1 MNDILKTYKEQ
12 FRENRHMLRR
22 YTAFVL
28 ALAMITTLFVNWQLH
43 GIGISMTAQY
53 QCHEVEHTHTA
64 ACYDKVL
71 ICGYTEGEL
80 ENADE
85 IAAAEAAAG
94 SAQSSA
100 EDEIMPLELEPQ
112 IEFVPHEHTAD
123 CYVEV
128 QTLTCMEEEHT
139 HGDDCFDPEDGT
151 LICEKYEHT
160 HGESCYT
167 TEYELACGL
176 EEGELVEQVVEPTQ
190 TAELVAMAVAEPVAL
205 EPVVNTVEPIYHHH
219 TDACYEKV
227 LTCPLPEH
235 HHTVA
240 CLSDTSADLETPEE
254 WQAANADAVITGE
267 WNKDLLSVAKTQ
279 LGYEQSVKNFEID
292 PADGV
297 TLHYYSRYGQSYG
310 NPYGEWDVMFL
321 SYCLKYAEIPQS
333 AIPQEASVLALRSS
347 MSGMDWLLQEDG
359 SAAQPGDIVIYNKYV
374 TRTVA
379 VDSSAAGAEPDLD
392 DLFNV
397 DTADTSFSMDAAFEN
412 GAELED
418 SDASALAAAPSTAL
432 QDPAAAPSTGTQDT
446 VIAPSTGTQD
456 TVLTP
461 SIVDPEPEQPA
472 EKPVYSAGTAASST
486 AASTPS
492 TVTSASST
500 VSSASG
506 ADTLAPSVGSPA
518 AEPQTT
524 TVTDA
529 LPVETVGIVSEVNED
544 AGTLTVISGDVN
556 GKVDEVTLFNTDVEN
571 VISVAYAQIALSE
584 GDSDSDDD
592 TASDI
597 IEIDPVFSCSVTT
610 VYETASA
617 SAVRPSR
624 SRAARYA
631 APSTYAVT
639 AVSATPV
646 DMGTHITNVSVQ
658 VPNSTDGSGVVTS
671 WKDANGIVRPGQ
683 TVKVQLNYSFNKNEI
698 TKDNRVAT
706 YKLPNGITLLP
717 SVSHSG
723 NITWRDITTGKDVV
737 VGTYNIDGDTVT
749 FTYNEDFADGKAFDG
764 DFEFKAS
771 ASSDSSMEGQTI
783 HFGGTTGSVTIKK
796 EDLISDLSLS
806 KNVQKDASGKELIKY
821 DSTAKT
827 LDIAY
832 EVVAKTTNGTG
843 DTVNLTDFFDTVN
856 SSLPSNATYRQDTI
870 KLIKIAADGT
880 EKDVTTDY
888 QSKLTV
894 GTELKYDALPELK
907 AGEQYVLRYHAT
919 IPVNDDYTYKAIN
932 KVKAEF
938 DGKDSSTSTEVKNTN
953 PRLTKSGNYDASSR
967 IITWTVKINNPY
979 GEDLRGKTF
988 KDFLPAGLEVVD
1000 VVKIQRGYYSDD
1012 IKPVSAADFIKD
1024 GYSYTF
1030 PTDLAHGP
1038 ETESFYTIEIKT
1050 KVPDNTTVGTI
1061 YTNTADF
1068 DGSGASGDVTVTDRS
1083 SYLNKSLSKAEDLET
1098 GKKKL
1103 TWQTS
1108 VSIPTGWDEITLT
1121 DTIHDAEVNGT
1132 EQDGTH
1138 YAVLS
1143 ELKEEIKNN
1152 LHLTLFN
1159 SSDTVTMA
1167 NASDYN
1173 VTFTVTY
1180 YDENNAVVTNDDAHV
1195 TKFSITAK
1203 LADGK
1208 TLDATSMEL
1217 SSYHTVADISNAGI
1231 EEPWRFV
1238 NNAASG
1244 GKTTDASYTYKKPKE
1259 AKLEKLVY
1267 NENNFDAAGSKIS
1280 ELDYDKNNGKIYYEL
1295 TIPTSL
1301 TCKDELTTKDLVIT
1315 DTLPAG
1321 VTFDIS
1327 SVDVGAN
1334 EYKSDGSVLHQT
1346 WFAHTIYGS
1355 NGRLDYEISATKN
1368 FSASKTHI
1376 GVNDTDR
1383 TITFTINKGYNVSAK
1398 PQVFYIR
1405 YSVSV
1410 AEDAS
1415 WDDLRTQNIYRNSAE
1430 WNGDKAETKTTV
1442 KRSYEKLY
1450 KTGTI
1455 VDEGTDAT
1463 GNKLATKKINYSVV
1477 INPTGDNLL
1486 NTSNTLTLTD
1496 TLSFDPSDNTS
1507 ADLDLS
1513 SIHLYGVTLDTTTG
1527 NLVADHTNE
1536 IGHDRFTAIY
1546 DSPNHTMTV
1555 TVPDELA
1562 CVLEYTYQISY
1573 PSSTEVTV
1581 KNHANLIGLE
1591 EKWVDTHVVNYDS
1604 TATVRFSKFDLN
1616 KVDSN
1621 DYLVTLRGAIFQ
1633 LAKWNKTTKTFDEVC
1648 TLKTNASGQINFG
1661 LQDSSATAESFTES
1675 SAQLLCSTL
1684 YRIVETDA
1692 PTGYAP
1698 SKSPIYLLWGA
1709 FSSIKRAD
1717 AFNAAT
1723 GGESYIHD
1731 ASEYDKWLDCNNVT
1745 YLARGDISA
1754 VYVPNTANSITVAKH
1769 WLDTDGKTELAL
1781 DRVNSTYTATVELW
1795 RKGYQSG
1802 GEKPDTKVESVTLDS
1817 SNNWSYSWNDLPLTD
1832 PADSSI
1838 TYKYYVKETACS
1850 GTFKYDL
1857 NNTGITGGT
1866 ILLYNQV
1873 PEDANYELPS
1883 TGGSGTLPYTA
1894 VGGTMMLTA
1903 LAYSFIHRKR
1913 RHEGR
1918 ADD

>member
-1 MNDILKTYKEQ
+1 
-12 FRENRHMLRR
+12 
-22 YTAFVL
+22 
-28 ALAMITTLFVNWQLH
+28 
-43 GIGISMTAQY
+43 MTAQY
-53 QCHEVEHTHTA
+53 QCGEEEHTHTA
-64 ACYDKVL
+64 DCYTKVL
-71 ICGYTEGEL
+71 TCGYEEGEL

-85 IAAAEAAAG
+85 LAAAAATSQPTVEAEPA
-94 SAQSSA
+94 
-100 EDEIMPLELEPQ
+100 PLSLEPQ
-112 IEFVPHEHTAD
+112 IEFVPHEHTDD
-123 CYVEV
+123 CYTEV
-128 QTLTCMEEEHT
+128 QTLTCMEEEHV

-151 LICEKYEHT
+151 LICDKFEHT
-160 HGESCYT
+160 HDENCYT
-167 TEYELACGL
+167 TEYELTCGL

-190 TAELVAMAVAEPVAL
+190 SAELAAMAVAEPVAL
-205 EPVVNTVEPIYHHH
+205 EPTVDTVEPIYHHH
-219 TDACYEKV
+219 TDACYEEV

-240 CLSDTSADLETPEE
+240 CLSDTSADVETPEE
-254 WQAANADAVITGE
+254 WQAANAEAVMTGNWDE
-267 WNKDLLSVAKTQ
+267 DLLSVAKTQ
-279 LGYEQSVKNFEID
+279 LGYEQSEKNFEID

-297 TLHYYSRYGQSYG
+297 TLRYYSRYGQSYG
-310 NPYGEWDVMFL
+310 NAYGEWDVMFL
-321 SYCLKYAEIPQS
+321 AYCLKYAEIPQS

-347 MSGMDWLLQEDG
+347 MSGMDWLLEEDG

-379 VDSSAAGAEPDLD
+379 VDSSADSAEPDLD

-397 DTADTSFSMDAAFEN
+397 DTEFEN
-412 GAELED
+412 SAELEG
-418 SDASALAAAPSTAL
+418 SGVSAQDAAPSA
-432 QDPAAAPSTGTQDT
+432 DDSTGAQDT
-446 VIAPSTGTQD
+446 AATSGTQD

-461 SIVDPEPEQPA
+461 EPVDPQTEQPA
-472 EKPVYSAGTAASST
+472 EKPVDS
-486 AASTPS
+486 
-492 TVTSASST
+492 
-500 VSSASG
+500 
-506 ADTLAPSVGSPA
+506 ADTAAPSVVSPA

-529 LPVETVGIVSEVNED
+529 LPVETVGIVSSVDKD
-544 AGTLTVISGDVN
+544 ADTLTVISGDVD
-556 GKVDEVTLFNTDVEN
+556 GKVAEVTLFNTDVEN
-571 VISVAYAQIALSE
+571 VISVAYAQIELSE

-592 TASDI
+592 ISSDI
-597 IEIDPVFSCSVTT
+597 IETDPVFSCSVTT

-639 AVSATPV
+639 AVSATAV

-683 TVKVQLNYSFNKNEI
+683 TVKVQLNYSFNENEI
-698 TKDNRVAT
+698 TADNRVAT
-706 YKLPNGITLLP
+706 YKLPNGITLLD
-717 SVSHSG
+717 SVSDSG
-723 NITWRDITTGKDVV
+723 NITWRDSTGKDVV
-737 VGTYNIDGDTVT
+737 VGTYNIVGDTVT
-749 FTYNEDFADGKAFDG
+749 FTYNETFADGKAFDG

-771 ASSDSSMEGQTI
+771 ASSDSSMENQKI
-783 HFGGTTGSVTIKK
+783 NFGGTTGSVTIKK

-843 DTVNLTDFFDTVN
+843 TAVDITDFFDTAS
-856 SSLPSNATYRQDTI
+856 SSLGKFQESTVE
-870 KLIKIAADGT
+870 LIKIAADGT
-880 EKDVTTDY
+880 ETNVTATYKAQLNVND
-888 QSKLTV
+888 S
-894 GTELKYDALPELK
+894 ELKYTALPKLE

-938 DGKDSSTSTEVKNTN
+938 DGKDSYTSTEVKNTN

-988 KDFLPAGLEVVD
+988 KDFLPAELEVVGE
-1000 VVKIQRGYYSDD
+1000 VKIQRGYYSDD
-1012 IKPVSAADFIKD
+1012 IKPVSAADFKKD
-1024 GYSYTF
+1024 NYTYTF

-1050 KVPDNTTVGTI
+1050 KVPDNTTVGTT

-1103 TWQTS
+1103 TWKTS
-1108 VSIPTGWDEITLT
+1108 VSIPTGWNKITLT

-1132 EQDGTH
+1132 EQAGTH

-1143 ELKEEIKNN
+1143 ELKDEIKNN

-1159 SSDTVTMA
+1159 STETVTMA
-1167 NASDYN
+1167 NASEHD

-1208 TLDATSMEL
+1208 SLDATSMEL
-1217 SSYHTVADISNAGI
+1217 SNYHTVADISNAGI

-1238 NNAASG
+1238 NTAASG
-1244 GKTTDASYTYKKPKE
+1244 DKTSDASYTYKKPKE

-1280 ELDYDKNNGKIYYEL
+1280 ELDYQKNNGKIYYEL

-1301 TCKDELTTKDLVIT
+1301 TCKDLLTTKDLEIT

-1327 SVDVGAN
+1327 NVITVGALPLN
-1334 EYKSDGSVLHQT
+1334 DDGSVPHQG
-1346 WFAHTIYGS
+1346 WLAQTIYGS
-1355 NGRLDYEISATKN
+1355 DGRAKYEISTTKN

-1376 GVNDTDR
+1376 GATDTDR
-1383 TITFTINKGYNVSAK
+1383 TITFTINKGYNVSNK

-1405 YSVSV
+1405 YWVSV

-1415 WDDLRTQNIYRNSAE
+1415 WDDLRTENKYRNSAE
-1430 WNGDKAETKTTV
+1430 WNGDKAETETTV

-1450 KTGTI
+1450 KTGT
-1455 VDEGTDAT
+1455 VVTEDPDASGKPT
-1463 GNKLATKKINYSVV
+1463 ATKKINYSVV
-1477 INPTGDNLL
+1477 INPTGDKLL
-1486 NTSNTLTLTD
+1486 TTSNTLTLTD
-1496 TLSFDPSDNTS
+1496 TLSFEPSDNTS

-1536 IGHDRFTAIY
+1536 IGHDRFTATY

-1581 KNHANLIGLE
+1581 KNHANLSGLV

-1604 TATVRFSKFDLN
+1604 SATVRFSKFDLN

-1621 DYLVTLRGAIFQ
+1621 DYLVTLPGATFQ
-1633 LAKWNKTTKTFDEVC
+1633 LAKWNSTTKKFEEVRKL
-1648 TLKTNASGQINFG
+1648 TTDAAGQINFG

-1692 PTGYAP
+1692 PTGYAL

-1709 FSSIKRAD
+1709 FSNTKQDD
-1717 AFNAAT
+1717 AFKTAT
-1723 GGESYIHD
+1723 GETCVND
-1731 ASEYDKWLDCNNVT
+1731 SEYNQGIDSSKVT

-1781 DRVNSTYTATVELW
+1781 DKVNSTYTATVELW
-1795 RKGYQSG
+1795 RKSYQYS
-1802 GEKPDTKVESVTLDS
+1802 GEKSDTKVESVTLDS
-1817 SNNWSYSWNDLPLTD
+1817 SNKWSYSWNNLPLTD
-1832 PADSSI
+1832 SADSSI

-1894 VGGTMMLTA
+1894 VGGTMMLSA

-1913 RHEGR
+1913 RREGR

>member
-1 MNDILKTYKEQ
+1 MNDILKTYMER
-12 FRENRHMLRR
+12 FRENRHTLRR

-43 GIGISMTAQY
+43 GVGISMTAQY
-53 QCHEVEHTHTA
+53 QCGEEEHTHTA
-64 ACYDKVL
+64 DCYTKVL
-71 ICGYTEGEL
+71 TCGYEEGEL

-85 IAAAEAAAG
+85 VAAAAATSQPTVEAEPA
-94 SAQSSA
+94 
-100 EDEIMPLELEPQ
+100 PLALEPQ
-112 IEFVPHEHTAD
+112 IEFVPHEHTED
-123 CYVEV
+123 CYTEV
-128 QTLTCMEEEHT
+128 QTLTCMEEEHV

-151 LICEKYEHT
+151 LICEKFEHT
-160 HGESCYT
+160 HDENCYT
-167 TEYELACGL
+167 TEYELTCGL

-190 TAELVAMAVAEPVAL
+190 SAELAAMAVAEPVAL
-205 EPVVNTVEPIYHHH
+205 EPTVDTVEPIYHHH
-219 TDACYEKV
+219 TDACYEEV

-240 CLSDTSADLETPEE
+240 CLSDTSADVETPEE
-254 WQAANADAVITGE
+254 WQAANAEAVMTGNWDE
-267 WNKDLLSVAKTQ
+267 DLLSVAKTQ
-279 LGYEQSVKNFEID
+279 LGYEQSEKNFEID

-321 SYCLKYAEIPQS
+321 AYCLKYAEIPQS

-347 MSGMDWLLQEDG
+347 MSGMDWLLEEDG

-379 VDSSAAGAEPDLD
+379 VDSSADSAEPDLD
-392 DLFNV
+392 DLFSV
-397 DTADTSFSMDAAFEN
+397 DTEFEN
-412 GAELED
+412 SAELEG
-418 SDASALAAAPSTAL
+418 SGVSALDAAPSA
-432 QDPAAAPSTGTQDT
+432 DDSTGAQDT
-446 VIAPSTGTQD
+446 AATSGTQD

-461 SIVDPEPEQPA
+461 EPVDPQTEQPA
-472 EKPVYSAGTAASST
+472 EKPVDSADTAA
-486 AASTPS
+486 PS
-492 TVTSASST
+492 TVTS
-500 VSSASG
+500 VSG
-506 ADTLAPSVGSPA
+506 ADTLAPSVVSPA

-529 LPVETVGIVSEVNED
+529 LPVETVGIVSSVDSD
-544 AGTLTVISGDVN
+544 ADTLTVISGDVD
-556 GKVDEVTLFNTDVEN
+556 GKVAEVTLFNTEVEN
-571 VISVAYAQIALSE
+571 VISVAYAQIELSE

-597 IEIDPVFSCSVTT
+597 IETDPVFSCSVTT

-683 TVKVQLNYSFNKNEI
+683 TVKVQLNYSFNENEI
-698 TKDNRVAT
+698 TADNRVAT
-706 YKLPNGITLLP
+706 YKLPNGITLLD
-717 SVSHSG
+717 SVSDSG
-723 NITWRDITTGKDVV
+723 NITWRDSTGKDVV
-737 VGTYNIDGDTVT
+737 VGTYNIVGDTVT
-749 FTYNEDFADGKAFDG
+749 FTYNETFADGKAFDG

-771 ASSDSSMEGQTI
+771 ASSDSSMENQKI
-783 HFGGTTGSVTIKK
+783 NFGGTTGSVTIKK

-938 DGKDSSTSTEVKNTN
+938 DGKDSYTSTEVKNTN

-988 KDFLPAGLEVVD
+988 KDFLPAELEVVGE
-1000 VVKIQRGYYSDD
+1000 VKIQRGYYSDD
-1012 IKPVSAADFIKD
+1012 IKPVSAADFKKD
-1024 GYSYTF
+1024 NYTYTF

-1050 KVPDNTTVGTI
+1050 KVPDNTTVGTT

-1103 TWQTS
+1103 TWKTS
-1108 VSIPTGWDEITLT
+1108 VSIPTGWNEITLT

-1132 EQDGTH
+1132 EQDDTH

-1143 ELKEEIKNN
+1143 ELKDEIKNN

-1159 SSDTVTMA
+1159 STETVTMA
-1167 NASDYN
+1167 NASEHD

-1217 SSYHTVADISNAGI
+1217 SNYHTVADISNAGI
-1231 EEPWRFV
+1231 EEPWLFV

-1244 GKTTDASYTYKKPKE
+1244 DKTSDASYTYKKPKE

-1267 NENNFDAAGSKIS
+1267 EYGNFNNAGSKIS
-1280 ELDYDKNNGKIYYEL
+1280 ELDYTSNGGKIYYEL

-1301 TCKDELTTKDLVIT
+1301 TCKDPLTTKDLVIT

-1327 SVDVGAN
+1327 SVTVGAN
-1334 EYKSDGSVLHQT
+1334 EYKADGSVNHQA
-1346 WFAHTIYGS
+1346 WFANTIYGS
-1355 NGRLDYEISATKN
+1355 GGRSNYDISATKN

-1376 GVNDTDR
+1376 GATDTDR
-1383 TITFTINKGYNVSAK
+1383 TITFTINSGYNVSDK

-1410 AEDAS
+1410 AEDVS
-1415 WDDLRTQNIYRNSAE
+1415 WDDLRTENKYRNSAE
-1430 WNGDKAETKTTV
+1430 WNGDKAETETTV

-1477 INPTGDNLL
+1477 INPTGDKLL
-1486 NTSNTLTLTD
+1486 TTSNTTLTLTD
-1496 TLSFDPSDNTS
+1496 TLSFEPSDNTS

-1536 IGHDRFTAIY
+1536 IGHDRFTATY

-1621 DYLVTLRGAIFQ
+1621 DYLVTLPGATFQ
-1633 LAKWNKTTKTFDEVC
+1633 LAKYNKTTGKFEEVC
-1648 TLKTNASGQINFG
+1648 TLKTNSSGQINFG
-1661 LQDSSATAESFTES
+1661 LLDSSATAEIPTMS

-1692 PTGYAP
+1692 PTGYAL

-1709 FSSIKRAD
+1709 FSNTKRAD

-1723 GGESYIHD
+1723 GESFIHD
-1731 ASEYDKWLDCNNVT
+1731 ALEYDKWLNCNDVT

-1781 DRVNSTYTATVELW
+1781 NKVNSTYTATVELR
-1795 RKGYQSG
+1795 RKVYQWG
-1802 GEKPDTKVESVTLDS
+1802 NLQPNDELYTTVTLDS
-1817 SNNWSYSWNDLPLTD
+1817 SNNWSYSWNNLPLTD
-1832 PADSSI
+1832 SADSSI
-1838 TYKYYVKETACS
+1838 TYKYYVKEKACS

-1894 VGGTMMLTA
+1894 VGGTMMLSA

>member
-12 FRENRHMLRR
+12 FRENRHTLRR

-43 GIGISMTAQY
+43 GVGISMTAQY
-53 QCHEVEHTHTA
+53 QCGEVEHAHTA
-64 ACYDKVL
+64 DCYDKVL
-71 ICGYTEGEL
+71 ICGYTEGQL

-85 IAAAEAAAG
+85 VAAAEAAAA
-94 SAQSSA
+94 SAAQSSA
-100 EDEIMPLELEPQ
+100 EEEIMPLELEPQ
-112 IEFVPHEHTAD
+112 IEFVPHEHTDD
-123 CYVEV
+123 CYTEV
-128 QTLTCMEEEHT
+128 QTLTCMEEEHV
-139 HGDDCFDPEDGT
+139 HDDDCYDPEDGT
-151 LICEKYEHT
+151 LICEKFEHT
-160 HGESCYT
+160 HDESCYT
-167 TEYELACGL
+167 TEYELTCGL

-205 EPVVNTVEPIYHHH
+205 EPVVDTVEPIYHHH
-219 TDACYEKV
+219 TDACYEEV
-227 LTCPLPEH
+227 LVCPLPEH
-235 HHTVA
+235 HHTVS

-267 WNKDLLSVAKTQ
+267 WNEDLLSVAKTQ
-279 LGYEQSVKNFEID
+279 LGYEQSEKTSRS
-292 PADGV
+292 
-297 TLHYYSRYGQSYG
+297 TLRYYSRYGQSYG
-310 NPYGEWDVMFL
+310 NAYGEWDVMFL
-321 SYCLKYAEIPQS
+321 AYCLKYAEIPQS

-347 MSGMDWLLQEDG
+347 MSGMDWLLEEDG

-379 VDSSAAGAEPDLD
+379 VDSSADSAEPDLD
-392 DLFNV
+392 DLFSV
-397 DTADTSFSMDAAFEN
+397 DTEFEN
-412 GAELED
+412 SAELEG
-418 SDASALAAAPSTAL
+418 SGVSAQDAAPSAS
-432 QDPAAAPSTGTQDT
+432 DSTGAQDT
-446 VIAPSTGTQD
+446 AATSGTQD

-461 SIVDPEPEQPA
+461 EPVDPQTEQPA
-472 EKPVYSAGTAASST
+472 EKPVDSADTAA
-486 AASTPS
+486 PS
-492 TVTSASST
+492 TVTS
-500 VSSASG
+500 VSG
-506 ADTLAPSVGSPA
+506 ADTLAPSVVSPA

-529 LPVETVGIVSEVNED
+529 LPVETVGIVSSVDED
-544 AGTLTVISGDVN
+544 ADTLTVISGDVD
-556 GKVDEVTLFNTDVEN
+556 GKVAEVTLFNTDVEN
-571 VISVAYAQIALSE
+571 VISVAYAQIELSE

-597 IEIDPVFSCSVTT
+597 IETDPVFSCSVTT

-683 TVKVQLNYSFNKNEI
+683 TVKVQLNYSFNENEI
-698 TKDNRVAT
+698 TADNRVAT
-706 YKLPNGITLLP
+706 YKFPNGITLLD
-717 SVSHSG
+717 SVSDSG
-723 NITWRDITTGKDVV
+723 NITWRDSTGKDVV
-737 VGTYNIDGDTVT
+737 VGTYNIVGDTVT
-749 FTYNEDFADGKAFDG
+749 FTYNETFADGKAFDG

-771 ASSDSSMEGQTI
+771 ASSDSSMENQKI
-783 HFGGTTGSVTIKK
+783 NFGGTTGSVTIKK

-938 DGKDSSTSTEVKNTN
+938 DGKDSYTSTEVKNTN

-988 KDFLPAGLEVVD
+988 KDFLPAELEVVGE
-1000 VVKIQRGYYSDD
+1000 VKIQRGYYSDD
-1012 IKPVSAADFIKD
+1012 IKPVSAADFKKD
-1024 GYSYTF
+1024 NYTYTF
-1030 PTDLAHGP
+1030 PTNLAHGP

-1050 KVPDNTTVGTI
+1050 KVPDNTTVGTT

-1103 TWQTS
+1103 TWKTS
-1108 VSIPTGWDEITLT
+1108 VSIPTGWNKITLT

-1143 ELKEEIKNN
+1143 ELKDEIKNN

-1159 SSDTVTMA
+1159 STETVTMA
-1167 NASDYN
+1167 NASEHD

-1208 TLDATSMEL
+1208 TLDATSMVL

-1238 NNAASG
+1238 NTAASG
-1244 GKTTDASYTYKKPKE
+1244 GKTTDADYTYKKPKE

-1267 NENNFDAAGSKIS
+1267 EYGNFNNAGSKIS
-1280 ELDYDKNNGKIYYEL
+1280 ELDYTSNGGKIYYEL

-1301 TCKDELTTKDLVIT
+1301 TCKDPLTTKDLVIT

-1327 SVDVGAN
+1327 SVTVGAN
-1334 EYKSDGSVLHQT
+1334 EYKADGSVNHQA
-1346 WFAHTIYGS
+1346 WFANTIYGS
-1355 NGRLDYEISATKN
+1355 GGRSNYDISATKN

-1376 GVNDTDR
+1376 GATDTDR
-1383 TITFTINKGYNVSAK
+1383 TITFTINSGYNVSDK

-1415 WDDLRTQNIYRNSAE
+1415 WDDLRTENKYRNSAE
-1430 WNGDKAETKTTV
+1430 WNGDKAETETTV

-1455 VDEGTDAT
+1455 VDEGTDTT

-1477 INPTGDNLL
+1477 INPTGDKLL
-1486 NTSNTLTLTD
+1486 TTSNTLTLTD
-1496 TLSFDPSDNTS
+1496 TLSFEPSANTS

-1581 KNHANLIGLE
+1581 KNHANLSGLV

-1604 TATVRFSKFDLN
+1604 SATVRFSKFDLN

-1621 DYLVTLRGAIFQ
+1621 DYLVTLPGATFQ
-1633 LAKWNKTTKTFDEVC
+1633 LAKWNSTTKKFEEVRKL
-1648 TLKTNASGQINFG
+1648 TTDAAGQINFG

-1692 PTGYAP
+1692 PTGYAL

-1709 FSSIKRAD
+1709 FSNTKQDD
-1717 AFNAAT
+1717 AFKTAT
-1723 GGESYIHD
+1723 GETCVND
-1731 ASEYDKWLDCNNVT
+1731 SEYNQGIDSSKVT

-1781 DRVNSTYTATVELW
+1781 DKVNSTYTATVELW
-1795 RKGYQSG
+1795 RKSYQYGSQ
-1802 GEKPDTKVESVTLDS
+1802 KSDDLVKTVTLDN
-1817 SNNWSYSWNDLPLTD
+1817 SNNWSYSWNNLPLTD

-1894 VGGTMMLTA
+1894 VGGTMMLSA

-1913 RHEGR
+1913 RREGR

>member
-12 FRENRHMLRR
+12 FRENRHTLRR

-43 GIGISMTAQY
+43 GVGISMTAQY
-53 QCHEVEHTHTA
+53 QCGEVEHAHTA
-64 ACYDKVL
+64 DCYDKVL
-71 ICGYTEGEL
+71 ICGYTEGQL

-85 IAAAEAAAG
+85 VAAAEAAAA
-94 SAQSSA
+94 SAAQSSA
-100 EDEIMPLELEPQ
+100 EEEIMPLELESQ
-112 IEFVPHEHTAD
+112 IEFVPHEHTDD
-123 CYVEV
+123 CYTEV
-128 QTLTCMEEEHT
+128 QTLTCMEEEHV
-139 HGDDCFDPEDGT
+139 HDDDCYDPEDGT
-151 LICEKYEHT
+151 LICEKFEHT
-160 HGESCYT
+160 HDESCYT
-167 TEYELACGL
+167 TEYELTCGL

-190 TAELVAMAVAEPVAL
+190 SAELVAMAVAEPVAL
-205 EPVVNTVEPIYHHH
+205 EPVVDTVEPIYHHH
-219 TDACYEKV
+219 TDACYEEV
-227 LTCPLPEH
+227 LVCPLPEH
-235 HHTVA
+235 HHTVS

-267 WNKDLLSVAKTQ
+267 WNEDLLSVAKTQ
-279 LGYEQSVKNFEID
+279 LGYEQSEKNFEID

-297 TLHYYSRYGQSYG
+297 TLRYYSRYGQSYG
-310 NPYGEWDVMFL
+310 NAYGEWDVMFL
-321 SYCLKYAEIPQS
+321 AYCLKYAEIPQS

-347 MSGMDWLLQEDG
+347 MSGMDWLLEEDG

-379 VDSSAAGAEPDLD
+379 VDSSADSAEPDLD
-392 DLFNV
+392 DLFSV
-397 DTADTSFSMDAAFEN
+397 DTEFEN
-412 GAELED
+412 SAEPEG
-418 SDASALAAAPSTAL
+418 SGVSALDAAPSA
-432 QDPAAAPSTGTQDT
+432 DDSTGAQDT
-446 VIAPSTGTQD
+446 AATSGTQD

-461 SIVDPEPEQPA
+461 EPVDPQPEQPA
-472 EKPVYSAGTAASST
+472 EKPVDSADTAA
-486 AASTPS
+486 PS
-492 TVTSASST
+492 TVTS
-500 VSSASG
+500 VSG
-506 ADTLAPSVGSPA
+506 ADTLAPSVVSPA

-529 LPVETVGIVSEVNED
+529 LPVETVGIVSSVDKD
-544 AGTLTVISGDVN
+544 ADTLTVISGDVD
-556 GKVDEVTLFNTDVEN
+556 GKVAEVTLFNTDVEN
-571 VISVAYAQIALSE
+571 VISVAYAQIELSE

-592 TASDI
+592 ISSDI
-597 IEIDPVFSCSVTT
+597 IETDPVFSCSVTT

-683 TVKVQLNYSFNKNEI
+683 TVKVQLNYSFNENEI
-698 TKDNRVAT
+698 TADNRVAT
-706 YKLPNGITLLP
+706 YKLPNGITLLD
-717 SVSHSG
+717 SVSDSG
-723 NITWRDITTGKDVV
+723 NITWRDSTGKDVV
-737 VGTYNIDGDTVT
+737 VGTYNIVGDTVT
-749 FTYNEDFADGKAFDG
+749 FTYNETFADGKAFDG

-771 ASSDSSMEGQTI
+771 ASSDSSMENQKI
-783 HFGGTTGSVTIKK
+783 NFGGTTGSVTIKK

-938 DGKDSSTSTEVKNTN
+938 DGKDSSTSKEVKNTE
-953 PRLTKSGNYDASSR
+953 PRLTKSGNYDANSR

-988 KDFLPAGLEVVD
+988 KDFLPAELEVVGE
-1000 VVKIQRGYYSDD
+1000 VKIQRGYYSDD
-1012 IKPVSAADFIKD
+1012 IKPVSAADFKKD
-1024 GYSYTF
+1024 NYTYTF

-1050 KVPDNTTVGTI
+1050 KVPDNTTVGTT

-1103 TWQTS
+1103 TWKTS
-1108 VSIPTGWDEITLT
+1108 VSIPTGWNEITLT

-1132 EQDGTH
+1132 EQDDTH

-1143 ELKEEIKNN
+1143 ELKDEIKNN

-1159 SSDTVTMA
+1159 STETVTMA
-1167 NASDYN
+1167 NASEHD

-1217 SSYHTVADISNAGI
+1217 SNYHTVADISNAGI
-1231 EEPWRFV
+1231 EEPWLFV

-1244 GKTTDASYTYKKPKE
+1244 DKTSDASYTYKKPKE

-1267 NENNFDAAGSKIS
+1267 EYGNFNNAGSKIS
-1280 ELDYDKNNGKIYYEL
+1280 ELDYTSNGGKIYYEL

-1301 TCKDELTTKDLVIT
+1301 TCKDPLTTKDLVIT

-1327 SVDVGAN
+1327 SVTVGAN
-1334 EYKSDGSVLHQT
+1334 EYKADGSVNHQA
-1346 WFAHTIYGS
+1346 WFANTIYGS
-1355 NGRLDYEISATKN
+1355 GGRSNYDISATKN

-1376 GVNDTDR
+1376 GATDTDR
-1383 TITFTINKGYNVSAK
+1383 TITFTINSGYNVSDK

-1410 AEDAS
+1410 AEDVS
-1415 WDDLRTQNIYRNSAE
+1415 WDDLRTENKYRNSAE
-1430 WNGDKAETKTTV
+1430 WNGDKAETETTV

-1477 INPTGDNLL
+1477 INPTGDKLL
-1486 NTSNTLTLTD
+1486 TTSNTTLTLTD
-1496 TLSFDPSDNTS
+1496 TLSFEPSDNTS

-1536 IGHDRFTAIY
+1536 IGHDRFTATY

-1581 KNHANLIGLE
+1581 KNHANLSGLV

-1604 TATVRFSKFDLN
+1604 SATVRFSKFDLN

-1621 DYLVTLRGAIFQ
+1621 DYLVTLPGATFE
-1633 LAKWNKTTKTFDEVC
+1633 LAKWNKTTNTFDVVR
-1648 TLKTNASGQINFG
+1648 TLPTNTSGQINFS
-1661 LQDSSATAESFTES
+1661 LQGSSATAEIITES
-1675 SAQLLCSTL
+1675 SAQLLCNTL

-1692 PTGYAP
+1692 PDGYAI
-1698 SKSPIYLLWGA
+1698 SQSPIYLLWGA
-1709 FSSIKRAD
+1709 FSNTKQDD
-1717 AFNAAT
+1717 AFKTAT
-1723 GGESYIHD
+1723 GETCVND
-1731 ASEYDKWLDCNNVT
+1731 SEYNQGIDSSKVT

-1769 WLDTDGKTELAL
+1769 WLDTDGTTELAL
-1781 DRVNSTYTATVELW
+1781 DKVNSTYTATVELW
-1795 RKGYQSG
+1795 RKGYQYS
-1802 GEKPDTKVESVTLDS
+1802 GEKSDTKVESVTLDS
-1817 SNNWSYSWNDLPLTD
+1817 SNNWSYSWNNLPLTD

-1894 VGGTMMLTA
+1894 VGGTMMLSA

-1913 RHEGR
+1913 RREGR

>member
-12 FRENRHMLRR
+12 FRENRHTLRR

-43 GIGISMTAQY
+43 GVGISMTAQY
-53 QCHEVEHTHTA
+53 QCGEVEHAHTA
-64 ACYDKVL
+64 DCYDKVL
-71 ICGYTEGEL
+71 ICGYTEGQL

-85 IAAAEAAAG
+85 VAAAEAAAA
-94 SAQSSA
+94 SAAQSSA
-100 EDEIMPLELEPQ
+100 EEEIMPLELEPQ
-112 IEFVPHEHTAD
+112 IEFVPHEHTDD
-123 CYVEV
+123 CYTEV
-128 QTLTCMEEEHT
+128 QTLTCMEEEHV
-139 HGDDCFDPEDGT
+139 HDDDCYDPEDGT
-151 LICEKYEHT
+151 LICEKFEHT
-160 HGESCYT
+160 HDESCYT
-167 TEYELACGL
+167 TEYELTCGL

-190 TAELVAMAVAEPVAL
+190 TAELVAMTVAEPVAL
-205 EPVVNTVEPIYHHH
+205 EPVVDTVEPIYHHH
-219 TDACYEKV
+219 TDACYEEV
-227 LTCPLPEH
+227 LVCPLPEH
-235 HHTVA
+235 HHTVS

-267 WNKDLLSVAKTQ
+267 WNEDLLSVAKTQ
-279 LGYEQSVKNFEID
+279 LGYEQSEKNFEID

-297 TLHYYSRYGQSYG
+297 TLRYYSRYGQSYG
-310 NPYGEWDVMFL
+310 NAYGEWDVMFL
-321 SYCLKYAEIPQS
+321 AYCLKYAEIPQS

-347 MSGMDWLLQEDG
+347 MSGMDWLLEEDG

-379 VDSSAAGAEPDLD
+379 VDSSADSAESDLD
-392 DLFNV
+392 DLFSV
-397 DTADTSFSMDAAFEN
+397 DAEFEN
-412 GAELED
+412 SAELED
-418 SDASALAAAPSTAL
+418 SGVSALDAAPSA
-432 QDPAAAPSTGTQDT
+432 DDSTGAQDT
-446 VIAPSTGTQD
+446 VATSGTQD

-461 SIVDPEPEQPA
+461 EPVDPQTEQPA
-472 EKPVYSAGTAASST
+472 EKPVDSADTAA
-486 AASTPS
+486 PS
-492 TVTSASST
+492 TVTS
-500 VSSASG
+500 VSG
-506 ADTLAPSVGSPA
+506 ADTLAPSVVSPA

-529 LPVETVGIVSEVNED
+529 LPVETVGIVSSVDSD
-544 AGTLTVISGDVN
+544 ADTLTVISGDVD
-556 GKVDEVTLFNTDVEN
+556 GKVAEVTLFNTDVEN
-571 VISVAYAQIALSE
+571 VISVAYAQIELSE
-584 GDSDSDDD
+584 GDSDSDD
-592 TASDI
+592 TTSDI

-610 VYETASA
+610 VYDTVSA
-617 SAVRPSR
+617 SAARPSR

-631 APSTYAVT
+631 APSTYAAA
-639 AVSATPV
+639 AVSATAV

-658 VPNSTDGSGVVTS
+658 VPAYTDGSGNVTS

-683 TVKVQLNYSFNKNEI
+683 TVKVQLNYGFLANEI
-698 TKDNRVAT
+698 TSDNRVAT

-723 NITWRDITTGKDVV
+723 NITWHDSTTGKNVI
-737 VGTYNIDGDTVT
+737 VGTYAIDGDTVT
-749 FTYNEDFADGKAFDG
+749 FTYNEEFADGKAFDG

-771 ASSDSSMEGQTI
+771 VSSDSSMENQEI
-783 HFGGTTGSVTIKK
+783 NFGGTTGSVTIKK
-796 EDLISDLSLS
+796 EDLTHDLSLS
-806 KNVQKDASGKELIKY
+806 KNVQKDEAGKELIKF
-821 DSTAKT
+821 DSATKT

-843 DTVNLTDFFDTVN
+843 TTVNITDFFDTVN
-856 SSLPSNATYRQDTI
+856 SSLPSAATYQQSTI
-870 KLIKIAADGT
+870 KLIKVDADGNKT
-880 EKDVTTDY
+880 DVTTDY
-888 QSKLTV
+888 QDKLNV
-894 GTELKYDALPELK
+894 GTELKYDALPKLE
-907 AGEQYVLRYHAT
+907 AGEQYILQYHAT
-919 IPVNDDYTYKAIN
+919 IPVHDDYTYKSIN
-932 KVKAEF
+932 NVKAEF
-938 DGKDSSTSTEVKNTN
+938 DGKDSTVSKEVKNTE
-953 PRLTKSGNYDASSR
+953 PRLTKSGNYDANSR
-967 IITWTVKINNPY
+967 IITWTVTIKNPY

-988 KDFLPAGLEVVD
+988 TDLLPAGLEVVNN
-1000 VVKIQRGYYSDD
+1000 VKIQRGYYSNDLGP
-1012 IKPVSAADFIKD
+1012 ISAEDFKNA
-1024 GYSYTF
+1024 GCSYTF
-1030 PTDLAHGP
+1030 PNDLPHGP
-1038 ETESFYTIEIKT
+1038 ETATFYTIEIQT
-1050 KVPDNTTVGTI
+1050 KVPDGTAVGTT
-1061 YTNTADF
+1061 YKNEAKF
-1068 DGSGASGDVTVTDRS
+1068 DGNSASGDVTVTDRD
-1083 SYLNKSLSKAEDLET
+1083 SYLSKSLYKAEDLET

-1108 VSIPTGWDEITLT
+1108 VSIPTGWNEITLT
-1121 DTIHDAEVNGT
+1121 DTIHDAEVSGA

-1143 ELKEEIKNN
+1143 ELRDEIKAN
-1152 LHLTLFN
+1152 LYLTLFN
-1159 SSDTVTMA
+1159 SSETVTMA
-1167 NASDYN
+1167 NASEHH

-1180 YDENNAVVTNDDAHV
+1180 YDEHGNTITNNDAHV
-1195 TKFSITAK
+1195 AKFTITAN
-1203 LADGK
+1203 LADGQ
-1208 TLDATSMEL
+1208 TLDATSMVL

-1231 EEPWRFV
+1231 EEPWLFV

-1244 GKTTDASYTYKKPKE
+1244 DKTSDASYTYKKPKE

-1267 NENNFDAAGSKIS
+1267 EYGNFNNAGSKIS
-1280 ELDYDKNNGKIYYEL
+1280 ELDYTSNGGKIYYEL

-1301 TCKDELTTKDLVIT
+1301 TCKDPLTTKDLVIT

-1327 SVDVGAN
+1327 SVTVGAN
-1334 EYKSDGSVLHQT
+1334 EYKADGSVNHQA
-1346 WFAHTIYGS
+1346 WFANTIYGS
-1355 NGRLDYEISATKN
+1355 GGRSNYDISATKN

-1376 GVNDTDR
+1376 GATDTDR
-1383 TITFTINKGYNVSAK
+1383 TITFTINKGYNVSNK

-1405 YSVSV
+1405 YWVSV

-1415 WDDLRTQNIYRNSAE
+1415 WDDLRTENKYRNSAE
-1430 WNGDKAETKTTV
+1430 WNGDKAETETTV

-1450 KTGTI
+1450 KTGT
-1455 VDEGTDAT
+1455 VVTEDPDASGKPT
-1463 GNKLATKKINYSVV
+1463 ATKKINYSVV
-1477 INPTGDNLL
+1477 INPTGDKLL
-1486 NTSNTLTLTD
+1486 TTSNTTLTLTD
-1496 TLSFDPSDNTS
+1496 TLSFEPSDNTS

-1536 IGHDRFTAIY
+1536 IGHDRFTATY

-1581 KNHANLIGLE
+1581 KNHANLSGLV

-1604 TATVRFSKFDLN
+1604 SATVRFSKFDLN

-1621 DYLVTLRGAIFQ
+1621 DYLVTLPGATFQ
-1633 LAKWNKTTKTFDEVC
+1633 LAKWNKTAGTFEAVC

-1661 LQDSSATAESFTES
+1661 LLDSSATAEIPTMS

-1692 PTGYAP
+1692 PTGYAL

-1709 FSSIKRAD
+1709 FSNTKRAD
-1717 AFNAAT
+1717 AFKTAT
-1723 GGESYIHD
+1723 GETCVND
-1731 ASEYDKWLDCNNVT
+1731 SEYNQGIDSSKVT

-1781 DRVNSTYTATVELW
+1781 DKVNSTYTATVELW
-1795 RKGYQSG
+1795 RKSYQYGSQ
-1802 GEKPDTKVESVTLDS
+1802 KSDDLVKTVTLDN
-1817 SNNWSYSWNDLPLTD
+1817 SNNWSYSWNNLPLTD
-1832 PADSSI
+1832 SADSSI

-1894 VGGTMMLTA
+1894 VGGTMMLSA

-1913 RHEGR
+1913 RREGR

>member
-1 MNDILKTYKEQ
+1 MNDILKTYMER
-12 FRENRHMLRR
+12 FRENRHTLRR

-43 GIGISMTAQY
+43 GVGISMTAQY
-53 QCHEVEHTHTA
+53 QCGEEEHTHTA
-64 ACYDKVL
+64 DCYTKVL
-71 ICGYTEGEL
+71 TCGYEEGEL

-85 IAAAEAAAG
+85 VAAAAATSQPTIEEEPA
-94 SAQSSA
+94 
-100 EDEIMPLELEPQ
+100 PLSLEPQ
-112 IEFVPHEHTAD
+112 IEFVPHEHTED
-123 CYVEV
+123 CYTEV
-128 QTLTCMEEEHT
+128 QTLTCMEEEHV
-139 HGDDCFDPEDGT
+139 HDDDCFDPEDGS
-151 LICEKYEHT
+151 LICDKFEHT
-160 HGESCYT
+160 HDESCYT
-167 TEYELACGL
+167 TEYELTCGL

-190 TAELVAMAVAEPVAL
+190 SAALAAMAVAEPVAL
-205 EPVVNTVEPIYHHH
+205 EPMVNTVEPIYHHH
-219 TDACYEKV
+219 TDACYEEV

-254 WQAANADAVITGE
+254 WQAANAEAVMTGNWAE
-267 WNKDLLSVAKTQ
+267 DLVSVAKTQ
-279 LGYEQSVKNFEID
+279 LGYEQSEKNFEID

-297 TLHYYSRYGQSYG
+297 TLRYYSRYGQSYG

-321 SYCLKYAEIPQS
+321 SYCLKYAGIPQS

-347 MSGMDWLLQEDG
+347 MSDMDWLLDGEDG
-359 SAAQPGDIVIYNKYV
+359 SAADVGDIVIYNKYV

-379 VDSSAAGAEPDLD
+379 VDSSADGAADGLD
-392 DLFNV
+392 DLF
-397 DTADTSFSMDAAFEN
+397 SMDAEGEN
-412 GAELED
+412 GVELEE
-418 SDASALAAAPSTAL
+418 SGAAALDSV
-432 QDPAAAPSTGTQDT
+432 PAAEDT
-446 VIAPSTGTQD
+446 TTID
-456 TVLTP
+456 TPDLP
-461 SIVDPEPEQPA
+461 D
-472 EKPVYSAGTAASST
+472 TA
-486 AASTPS
+486 
-492 TVTSASST
+492 
-500 VSSASG
+500 
-506 ADTLAPSVGSPA
+506 APSVGSPA
-518 AEPQTT
+518 VEPQTT

-529 LPVETVGIVSEVNED
+529 QPVETVGIVSSVDSD
-544 AGTLTVISGDVN
+544 AGTLTVISGDVD
-556 GKVDEVTLFNTDVEN
+556 GKVAEVALYDADVEN
-571 VISVAYAQIALSE
+571 VISVAYAQMALSE
-584 GDSDSDDD
+584 GD

-597 IEIDPVFSCSVTT
+597 TEIDPVFSCSVTT
-610 VYETASA
+610 VYGTVSA
-617 SAVRPSR
+617 SAMRPAPSYV
-624 SRAARYA
+624 ARYA
-631 APSTYAVT
+631 APSMYAVA

-646 DMGTHITNVSVQ
+646 DMGEHITNVIVQ
-658 VPNSTDGSGVVTS
+658 IPASTNGSGVVTS

-683 TVKVQLNYSFNKNEI
+683 TVKVQLSYGFAANKI

-723 NITWRDITTGKDVV
+723 NITWHDRTTGRKVV
-737 VGTYNIDGDTVT
+737 VGTYKIDADTVT
-749 FTYNEDFADGKAFDG
+749 FTYNKDFADGKAFDG
-764 DFEFKAS
+764 DFEFQAS
-771 ASSDSSMEGQTI
+771 ASSDSSMEGKEI
-783 HFGGTTGSVTIKK
+783 NFGGTNGSVTIKK
-796 EDLISDLSLS
+796 EDLTHDLSLS
-806 KNVQKDASGKELIKY
+806 KNVQKDKNGKELIKY
-821 DSTAKT
+821 DSETKT

-843 DTVNLTDFFDTVN
+843 TTVDLTDFFDTA
-856 SSLPSNATYRQDTI
+856 SASLGKFQEDTVT
-870 KLIKIAADGT
+870 LIKVAADGT
-880 EKDVTTDY
+880 ETDVTETY
-888 QSKLTV
+888 KAQLTV
-894 GTELKYDALPELK
+894 NNSELKYSALPKLE
-907 AGEQYVLRYHAT
+907 ASEQYVLRYHAT

-938 DGKDSSTSTEVKNTN
+938 DGKDSSTSKEVKNTE
-953 PRLTKSGNYDASSR
+953 PRLTKSGNYDANSR
-967 IITWTVKINNPY
+967 IITWTVTIKNPY
-979 GEDLRGKTF
+979 GEDLRGKKFT
-988 KDFLPAGLEVVD
+988 DLLPAGLEVANNVE
-1000 VVKIQRGYYSDD
+1000 ITRGYWSDD
-1012 IKPVSAADFIKD
+1012 IKPVSAEDFKKA
-1024 GYSYTF
+1024 GCSYTF
-1030 PTDLAHGP
+1030 PTDKS
-1038 ETESFYTIEIKT
+1038 ETAAFYTIKIQT
-1050 KVPDNTTVGTI
+1050 KVPDGTAVGTT

-1068 DGSGASGDVTVTDRS
+1068 DGNSASGEVTVTDRS
-1083 SYLNKSLSKAEDLET
+1083 SYLSKSLSTAEDLET

-1108 VSIPTGWDEITLT
+1108 VSIPTGWNKITLT
-1121 DTIHDAEVNGT
+1121 DTIHDAEVEGI

-1143 ELKEEIKNN
+1143 ELRDEIKAN
-1152 LHLTLFN
+1152 LYLTLFN
-1159 SSDTVTMA
+1159 SSETVTMA
-1167 NASDYN
+1167 NASEHH

-1180 YDENNAVVTNDDAHV
+1180 YDEHGNTITNNDAHV
-1195 TKFSITAK
+1195 AKFTITAN
-1203 LADGK
+1203 LADGQ
-1208 TLDATSMEL
+1208 TLDATSMVL

-1231 EEPWRFV
+1231 EEPWLFV

-1244 GKTTDASYTYKKPKE
+1244 DKTSDASYTYKKPKE

-1267 NENNFDAAGSKIS
+1267 EYGNFNNAGSKIS
-1280 ELDYDKNNGKIYYEL
+1280 ELDYTSNGGKIYYEL

-1301 TCKDELTTKDLVIT
+1301 TCKDPLTTKDLVIT

-1327 SVDVGAN
+1327 SVTVGAN
-1334 EYKSDGSVLHQT
+1334 EYKADGSVNHQA
-1346 WFAHTIYGS
+1346 WFANTIYGS
-1355 NGRLDYEISATKN
+1355 GGRSNYDISATKN

-1376 GVNDTDR
+1376 GATDTDR
-1383 TITFTINKGYNVSAK
+1383 TITFTINSGYNVSDK

-1415 WDDLRTQNIYRNSAE
+1415 WDDLRTENKYRNSAE
-1430 WNGDKAETKTTV
+1430 WNGDKAETETTV

-1450 KTGTI
+1450 KTGT
-1455 VDEGTDAT
+1455 VVTEDPDASGKPT
-1463 GNKLATKKINYSVV
+1463 ATKKINYSVV
-1477 INPTGDNLL
+1477 INPTGDKLL
-1486 NTSNTLTLTD
+1486 TTSNTLTLTD
-1496 TLSFDPSDNTS
+1496 TLSFEPSDNTS

-1536 IGHDRFTAIY
+1536 IGHDRFTATY

-1581 KNHANLIGLE
+1581 KNHANLSGLV

-1604 TATVRFSKFDLN
+1604 SATVRFSKFDLN

-1621 DYLVTLRGAIFQ
+1621 DYLVTLPGATFQ
-1633 LAKWNKTTKTFDEVC
+1633 LAKWDTSTNAFKEVC
-1648 TLKTNASGQINFG
+1648 KLTTDNSGQIHFS
-1661 LQDSSATAESFTES
+1661 LATAESHDTS

-1684 YRIVETDA
+1684 YRIVETKQPD
-1692 PTGYAP
+1692 GYAL
-1698 SKSPIYLLWGA
+1698 SQSPIYLLWGA
-1709 FSSIKRAD
+1709 QPNTTADD
-1717 AFNAAT
+1717 AFKAAT
-1723 GGESYIHD
+1723 GGTTWVNDPDYYRGFGSG
-1731 ASEYDKWLDCNNVT
+1731 NVT
-1745 YLARGDISA
+1745 YLARGESSA

-1781 DRVNSTYTATVELW
+1781 DKVNSTYTATVELW
-1795 RKGYQSG
+1795 RKGGSQTS
-1802 GEKPDTKVESVTLDS
+1802 DTKVDTFTLDS
-1817 SNNWSYSWNDLPLTD
+1817 SNNWSHSWKDLPLVD
-1832 PADSSI
+1832 PNNSSI

-1873 PEDANYELPS
+1873 PEDDGYELPS
-1883 TGGSGTLPYTA
+1883 TGGTGTLPYTA
-1894 VGGTMMLTA
+1894 VGGTMMLSA

>member
-1 MNDILKTYKEQ
+1 MNDILKTYMER
-12 FRENRHMLRR
+12 FRENRHTLRR

-43 GIGISMTAQY
+43 GVGISMTAQY
-53 QCHEVEHTHTA
+53 QCGEEEHTHTA
-64 ACYDKVL
+64 DCYTKVL
-71 ICGYTEGEL
+71 TCGYEEGEL

-85 IAAAEAAAG
+85 VAAAAATSQPTIEEEPA
-94 SAQSSA
+94 
-100 EDEIMPLELEPQ
+100 PLSLEPQ
-112 IEFVPHEHTAD
+112 IEFVPHEHTED
-123 CYVEV
+123 CYTEV
-128 QTLTCMEEEHT
+128 QTLTCMEEEHV
-139 HGDDCFDPEDGT
+139 HDDDCFDPEDGS
-151 LICEKYEHT
+151 LICDKFEHT
-160 HGESCYT
+160 HDESCYT
-167 TEYELACGL
+167 TEYELTCGL

-190 TAELVAMAVAEPVAL
+190 SAALAAMAVAEPVAL
-205 EPVVNTVEPIYHHH
+205 EPMVNTVEPIYHHH
-219 TDACYEKV
+219 TDACYEEV

-254 WQAANADAVITGE
+254 WQAANAEAVMTGNWAE
-267 WNKDLLSVAKTQ
+267 DLVSVAKTQ
-279 LGYEQSVKNFEID
+279 LGYEQSEKNFEID

-297 TLHYYSRYGQSYG
+297 TLRYYSRYGQSYG

-321 SYCLKYAEIPQS
+321 SYCLKYAGIPQS

-347 MSGMDWLLQEDG
+347 MSDMDWLLDGEDG
-359 SAAQPGDIVIYNKYV
+359 SAADVGDIVIYNKYV

-379 VDSSAAGAEPDLD
+379 VDSSADGAADDLD
-392 DLFNV
+392 DQ
-397 DTADTSFSMDAAFEN
+397 FSMDAEGEN
-412 GAELED
+412 GAELKE
-418 SDASALAAAPSTAL
+418 SGAAALDTAT
-432 QDPAAAPSTGTQDT
+432 AAEDMTTLDT
-446 VIAPSTGTQD
+446 PDLPDIPD
-456 TVLTP
+456 TAN
-461 SIVDPEPEQPA
+461 PEQPA
-472 EKPVYSAGTAASST
+472 AKPVDS
-486 AASTPS
+486 
-492 TVTSASST
+492 
-500 VSSASG
+500 
-506 ADTLAPSVGSPA
+506 ADTSAPSVGSPA
-518 AEPQTT
+518 VEPQTT

-529 LPVETVGIVSEVNED
+529 QPVETVGIVSSVDSD
-544 AGTLTVISGDVN
+544 AGTLTVISGDVD
-556 GKVDEVTLFNTDVEN
+556 GKVAEVALYDADVEN
-571 VISVAYAQIALSE
+571 VISVAYAQMALSE
-584 GDSDSDDD
+584 GD

-597 IEIDPVFSCSVTT
+597 TEIDPVFSCSVTT
-610 VYETASA
+610 VYGTVSA
-617 SAVRPSR
+617 SAMRPAPSYV
-624 SRAARYA
+624 ARYA
-631 APSTYAVT
+631 APSMYAVA

-646 DMGTHITNVSVQ
+646 DMGEHITNVIVQ
-658 VPNSTDGSGVVTS
+658 IPASTNGSGVVTS

-683 TVKVQLNYSFNKNEI
+683 TVKVQLSYGFAANKI

-723 NITWRDITTGKDVV
+723 NITWHDRTTGRKVV
-737 VGTYNIDGDTVT
+737 VGTYKIDADTVT
-749 FTYNEDFADGKAFDG
+749 FTYNKDFADGKAFDG
-764 DFEFKAS
+764 DFEFQAS
-771 ASSDSSMEGQTI
+771 ASSDSSMEGKEI
-783 HFGGTTGSVTIKK
+783 NFGGTNGSVTIKK
-796 EDLISDLSLS
+796 EDLTHDLSLS
-806 KNVQKDASGKELIKY
+806 KNVQKDKNGKELIKY
-821 DSTAKT
+821 DSETKT

-843 DTVNLTDFFDTVN
+843 TTVDLTDFFDTA
-856 SSLPSNATYRQDTI
+856 SASLGKFQEDTVT
-870 KLIKIAADGT
+870 LIKVAADGT
-880 EKDVTTDY
+880 ETDVTETY
-888 QSKLTV
+888 KAQLTV
-894 GTELKYDALPELK
+894 NNSELKYSALPKLE
-907 AGEQYVLRYHAT
+907 ASEQYVLRYHAT

-938 DGKDSSTSTEVKNTN
+938 DGKDSSTSKEVKNTE
-953 PRLTKSGNYDASSR
+953 PRLTKSGNYDANSR
-967 IITWTVKINNPY
+967 IITWTVTIKNPY
-979 GEDLRGKTF
+979 GEDLRGKKFT
-988 KDFLPAGLEVVD
+988 DLLPAGLEVANNVE
-1000 VVKIQRGYYSDD
+1000 ITRGYWSDD
-1012 IKPVSAADFIKD
+1012 IKPVSAEDFKKA
-1024 GYSYTF
+1024 GCSYTF
-1030 PTDLAHGP
+1030 PTDKS
-1038 ETESFYTIEIKT
+1038 ETAAFYTIKIQT
-1050 KVPDNTTVGTI
+1050 KVPDGTAVGTT

-1068 DGSGASGDVTVTDRS
+1068 DGNSASGEVTVTDRS
-1083 SYLNKSLSKAEDLET
+1083 SYLSKSLSTAEDLET

-1108 VSIPTGWDEITLT
+1108 VSIPTGWNKITLT
-1121 DTIHDAEVNGT
+1121 DTIHDAEVEGI

-1143 ELKEEIKNN
+1143 ELRDEIKAN
-1152 LHLTLFN
+1152 LYLTLFN
-1159 SSDTVTMA
+1159 SSETVTMA
-1167 NASDYN
+1167 NASEHH

-1180 YDENNAVVTNDDAHV
+1180 YDEHGNTITNNDAHV
-1195 TKFSITAK
+1195 AKFTITAN
-1203 LADGK
+1203 LADGQ
-1208 TLDATSMEL
+1208 TLDATSMVL

-1231 EEPWRFV
+1231 EEPWLFV

-1244 GKTTDASYTYKKPKE
+1244 DKTSDASYTYKKPKE

-1267 NENNFDAAGSKIS
+1267 EYGNFNNAGSKIS
-1280 ELDYDKNNGKIYYEL
+1280 ELDYTSNGGKIYYEL

-1301 TCKDELTTKDLVIT
+1301 TCKDPLTTKDLVIT

-1327 SVDVGAN
+1327 SVTVGAN
-1334 EYKSDGSVLHQT
+1334 EYKADGSVNHQA
-1346 WFAHTIYGS
+1346 WFANTIYGS
-1355 NGRLDYEISATKN
+1355 GGRSNYDISATKN

-1376 GVNDTDR
+1376 GATDTDR
-1383 TITFTINKGYNVSAK
+1383 TITFTINSGYNVSDK

-1415 WDDLRTQNIYRNSAE
+1415 WDDLRTENKYRNSAE
-1430 WNGDKAETKTTV
+1430 WNGDKAETETTV

-1450 KTGTI
+1450 KTGT
-1455 VDEGTDAT
+1455 VVTEDPDASGKPT
-1463 GNKLATKKINYSVV
+1463 ATKKINYSVV
-1477 INPTGDNLL
+1477 INPTGDKLL
-1486 NTSNTLTLTD
+1486 TTSNTLTLTD
-1496 TLSFDPSDNTS
+1496 TLSFEPSDNTS

-1536 IGHDRFTAIY
+1536 IGHDRFTATY

-1581 KNHANLIGLE
+1581 KNHANLSGLV

-1604 TATVRFSKFDLN
+1604 SATVRFSKFDLN

-1621 DYLVTLRGAIFQ
+1621 DYLVTLPGATFQ
-1633 LAKWNKTTKTFDEVC
+1633 LAKWDTSTNAFKEVC
-1648 TLKTNASGQINFG
+1648 KLTTDNSGQIHFS
-1661 LQDSSATAESFTES
+1661 LATAESHDTS

-1684 YRIVETDA
+1684 YRIVETKQPD
-1692 PTGYAP
+1692 GYAL
-1698 SKSPIYLLWGA
+1698 SQSPIYLLWGA
-1709 FSSIKRAD
+1709 QPNTTADD
-1717 AFNAAT
+1717 AFKAAT
-1723 GGESYIHD
+1723 GGTTWVNDPDYYRGFGSG
-1731 ASEYDKWLDCNNVT
+1731 NVT
-1745 YLARGDISA
+1745 YLARGESSA

-1781 DRVNSTYTATVELW
+1781 DKVNSTYTATVELW
-1795 RKGYQSG
+1795 RKGGSQTS
-1802 GEKPDTKVESVTLDS
+1802 DTKVDTFTLDS
-1817 SNNWSYSWNDLPLTD
+1817 SNNWSHSWKDLPLVD
-1832 PADSSI
+1832 PNNSSI

-1873 PEDANYELPS
+1873 PEDDGYELPS
-1883 TGGSGTLPYTA
+1883 TGGAGTLPYTA
-1894 VGGTMMLTA
+1894 VGGTMMLSA

>member
-1 MNDILKTYKEQ
+1 M
-12 FRENRHMLRR
+12 
-22 YTAFVL
+22 
-28 ALAMITTLFVNWQLH
+28 
-43 GIGISMTAQY
+43 
-53 QCHEVEHTHTA
+53 EHAHTA
-64 ACYDKVL
+64 DCYDKVL
-71 ICGYTEGEL
+71 ICGYTEGQL

-85 IAAAEAAAG
+85 VAAAEAAAA
-94 SAQSSA
+94 SAAQSSA
-100 EDEIMPLELEPQ
+100 EEEIMPLELEPQ
-112 IEFVPHEHTAD
+112 IEFVPHEHTDD
-123 CYVEV
+123 CYTEV
-128 QTLTCMEEEHT
+128 QTLTCMEEEHV
-139 HGDDCFDPEDGT
+139 HDDDCYDPEDGT
-151 LICEKYEHT
+151 LICEKFEHT
-160 HGESCYT
+160 HDESCYT
-167 TEYELACGL
+167 TEYELTCGL

-190 TAELVAMAVAEPVAL
+190 SAELVAMAVAEPVAL
-205 EPVVNTVEPIYHHH
+205 EPVVDTVEPIYHHH
-219 TDACYEKV
+219 TDACYEEV
-227 LTCPLPEH
+227 LVCPLPEH
-235 HHTVA
+235 HHTVS

-267 WNKDLLSVAKTQ
+267 WNEDLLSVAKTQ
-279 LGYEQSVKNFEID
+279 LGYEQSEKNFEID

-297 TLHYYSRYGQSYG
+297 TLRYYSRYGQSYG
-310 NPYGEWDVMFL
+310 NAYGEWDVMFL
-321 SYCLKYAEIPQS
+321 AYCLKYAEIPQS

-347 MSGMDWLLQEDG
+347 MSGMDWLLEEDG

-379 VDSSAAGAEPDLD
+379 VDSSADSAEPDLD
-392 DLFNV
+392 DLFSV
-397 DTADTSFSMDAAFEN
+397 DTEFEN
-412 GAELED
+412 SAEPEG
-418 SDASALAAAPSTAL
+418 SGVSALDAAPSA
-432 QDPAAAPSTGTQDT
+432 DDSTGAQDT
-446 VIAPSTGTQD
+446 AATSGTQD

-461 SIVDPEPEQPA
+461 EPVDPQPEQPA
-472 EKPVYSAGTAASST
+472 EKPVDSADTAA
-486 AASTPS
+486 PS
-492 TVTSASST
+492 TVTS
-500 VSSASG
+500 VSG
-506 ADTLAPSVGSPA
+506 ADTLAPSVVSPA

-529 LPVETVGIVSEVNED
+529 LPVETVGIVSSVDKD
-544 AGTLTVISGDVN
+544 ADTLTVISGDVD
-556 GKVDEVTLFNTDVEN
+556 GKVAEVTLFNTDVEN
-571 VISVAYAQIALSE
+571 VISVAYAQIELSE

-597 IEIDPVFSCSVTT
+597 IETDPVFSCSVTT

-683 TVKVQLNYSFNKNEI
+683 TVKVQLNYSFNENEI
-698 TKDNRVAT
+698 TADNRVAT
-706 YKLPNGITLLP
+706 YKLPNGITLLD
-717 SVSHSG
+717 SVSDSG
-723 NITWRDITTGKDVV
+723 NITWRDSTGKDVV
-737 VGTYNIDGDTVT
+737 VGTYNIVGDTVT
-749 FTYNEDFADGKAFDG
+749 FTYNETFADGKAFDG

-771 ASSDSSMEGQTI
+771 ASSDSSMENQKI
-783 HFGGTTGSVTIKK
+783 NFGGTTGSVTIKK

-938 DGKDSSTSTEVKNTN
+938 DGKDSSTSKEVKNTE
-953 PRLTKSGNYDASSR
+953 PRLTKSGNYDANSR
-967 IITWTVKINNPY
+967 IITWTVTIKNPY
-979 GEDLRGKTF
+979 GEDLRGKKFT
-988 KDFLPAGLEVVD
+988 DLLPAGLEVVNN
-1000 VVKIQRGYYSDD
+1000 VEITRGYWSDD
-1012 IKPVSAADFIKD
+1012 IKPVSAEDFKKA
-1024 GYSYTF
+1024 GCSYTF
-1030 PTDLAHGP
+1030 PTDKS
-1038 ETESFYTIEIKT
+1038 ETAAFYTIKIQT
-1050 KVPDNTTVGTI
+1050 KVPDGTAVGTT

-1068 DGSGASGDVTVTDRS
+1068 DGNSASGEVTVTDRS
-1083 SYLNKSLSKAEDLET
+1083 SYLSKSLSTAEDLET

-1108 VSIPTGWDEITLT
+1108 VSIPTGWNKITLT
-1121 DTIHDAEVNGT
+1121 DTIHDAEVEGI

-1143 ELKEEIKNN
+1143 ELRDEIKAN
-1152 LHLTLFN
+1152 LYLTLFN
-1159 SSDTVTMA
+1159 SSETVTMA
-1167 NASDYN
+1167 NASEHH

-1180 YDENNAVVTNDDAHV
+1180 YDEHGNTITNNDAHV
-1195 TKFSITAK
+1195 AKFTITAN
-1203 LADGK
+1203 LADGQ
-1208 TLDATSMEL
+1208 TLDATSMVL

-1231 EEPWRFV
+1231 EEPWLFV

-1244 GKTTDASYTYKKPKE
+1244 DKTSDASYTYKKPKE

-1267 NENNFDAAGSKIS
+1267 EYGNFNNAGSKIS
-1280 ELDYDKNNGKIYYEL
+1280 ELDYTSNGGKIYYEL

-1301 TCKDELTTKDLVIT
+1301 TCKDPLTTKDLVIT

-1327 SVDVGAN
+1327 SVTVGAN
-1334 EYKSDGSVLHQT
+1334 EYKADGSVNHQA
-1346 WFAHTIYGS
+1346 WFANTIYGS
-1355 NGRLDYEISATKN
+1355 GGRSNYDISATKN

-1376 GVNDTDR
+1376 GATDTDR
-1383 TITFTINKGYNVSAK
+1383 TITFTINKGYNVSNK

-1415 WDDLRTQNIYRNSAE
+1415 WDDLRTQNTYRNSAE
-1430 WNGDKAETKTTV
+1430 WNGDKAETETTV

-1477 INPTGDNLL
+1477 INPTGDKLL
-1486 NTSNTLTLTD
+1486 TTSNTTLTLTD
-1496 TLSFDPSDNTS
+1496 TLSFEPSDKTS

-1581 KNHANLIGLE
+1581 KNHANLTGLV

-1604 TATVRFSKFDLN
+1604 SATVRFSKFDLN

-1621 DYLVTLRGAIFQ
+1621 DYLVTLPGATFE
-1633 LAKWNKTTKTFDEVC
+1633 LAKWNKTTKTFDEGR
-1648 TLKTNASGQINFG
+1648 TLKTNTSGQINFS
-1661 LQDSSATAESFTES
+1661 LQGSSATAEIITES
-1675 SAQLLCSTL
+1675 SAQLLCNTL

-1692 PTGYAP
+1692 PTGYAL

-1709 FSSIKRAD
+1709 FSNTTRAE

-1723 GGESYIHD
+1723 GESYIHD

-1781 DRVNSTYTATVELW
+1781 DKVNSTYTATVKLW
-1795 RKGYQSG
+1795 RKSYQYGSQKSD
-1802 GEKPDTKVESVTLDS
+1802 ELVKTVTLDN
-1817 SNNWSYSWNDLPLTD
+1817 SNNWSYSWNNLPLTD
-1832 PADSSI
+1832 SADSSI

-1913 RHEGR
+1913 RREGR

>member
-1 MNDILKTYKEQ
+1 MNDILKTYMER
-12 FRENRHMLRR
+12 FREDRHTLRR

-43 GIGISMTAQY
+43 GVGISMTAQY
-53 QCHEVEHTHTA
+53 QCGEEEHTHTA
-64 ACYDKVL
+64 DCYTKVL
-71 ICGYTEGEL
+71 TCGYEEGEL

-85 IAAAEAAAG
+85 VAAAAATSQPTVEA
-94 SAQSSA
+94 
-100 EDEIMPLELEPQ
+100 EPMPLSLEPQ
-112 IEFVPHEHTAD
+112 IEFVPHEHTED
-123 CYVEV
+123 CYTEV
-128 QTLTCMEEEHT
+128 QTLTCMEEEHV
-139 HGDDCFDPEDGT
+139 HDDDCFDPEDGS
-151 LICEKYEHT
+151 LICDKFEHT
-160 HGESCYT
+160 HDESCYT
-167 TEYELACGL
+167 TEYELTCGL

-190 TAELVAMAVAEPVAL
+190 SAELAAMAVAEPVAL
-205 EPVVNTVEPIYHHH
+205 EPTVDTVEPIYHHH
-219 TDACYEKV
+219 TDACYEEV

-254 WQAANADAVITGE
+254 WQAANAEAVMTGNWAE
-267 WNKDLLSVAKTQ
+267 DLVSVAQTQ
-279 LGYEQSVKNFEID
+279 LGYEQSEKNFEID

-297 TLHYYSRYGQSYG
+297 TLRYYSRYGQSYG

-321 SYCLKYAEIPQS
+321 SYCLKYAGIPQS

-347 MSGMDWLLQEDG
+347 MSDMDWLLDGEDG
-359 SAAQPGDIVIYNKYV
+359 SAADVGDIVIYNKYV

-379 VDSSAAGAEPDLD
+379 VDSSADGAADGLD
-392 DLFNV
+392 DLF
-397 DTADTSFSMDAAFEN
+397 SMDAEGEN
-412 GAELED
+412 GVELEE
-418 SDASALAAAPSTAL
+418 SGAAALDTA
-432 QDPAAAPSTGTQDT
+432 PAAEDT
-446 VIAPSTGTQD
+446 TTLD
-456 TVLTP
+456 TPDLPDTAN
-461 SIVDPEPEQPA
+461 PEQPA
-472 EKPVYSAGTAASST
+472 AKPVDS
-486 AASTPS
+486 
-492 TVTSASST
+492 
-500 VSSASG
+500 
-506 ADTLAPSVGSPA
+506 ADTAAPSVGSPA
-518 AEPQTT
+518 VEPQTT

-529 LPVETVGIVSEVNED
+529 QPVETVGIVSSVDSD
-544 AGTLTVISGDVN
+544 AGTLTVISGDVD
-556 GKVDEVTLFNTDVEN
+556 GKVAEVALYDADVEN
-571 VISVAYAQIALSE
+571 VISVAYAQMALSE
-584 GDSDSDDD
+584 GDA
-592 TASDI
+592 ASDI
-597 IEIDPVFSCSVTT
+597 TEIDPVFSCSVTT
-610 VYETASA
+610 VYGTVSA
-617 SAVRPSR
+617 SAMRPAPSYV
-624 SRAARYA
+624 ARYA
-631 APSTYAVT
+631 APSMYAVA
-639 AVSATPV
+639 AVSATSV
-646 DMGTHITNVSVQ
+646 DMGEHITNVIVQ
-658 VPNSTDGSGVVTS
+658 IPASTNGSGVVTS

-683 TVKVQLNYSFNKNEI
+683 TVKVQLSYGFDANKI
-698 TKDNRVAT
+698 TKDNCVAT

-723 NITWRDITTGKDVV
+723 NITWHDRTTGQKVV
-737 VGTYNIDGDTVT
+737 VGTYKIDGDTVT

-764 DFEFKAS
+764 DFEFQAS
-771 ASSDSSMEGQTI
+771 ASSDSSMEGKEI
-783 HFGGTTGSVTIKK
+783 NFGGTNGSVTIKK
-796 EDLISDLSLS
+796 EDLTHDLSLS
-806 KNVQKDASGKELIKY
+806 KNVQKDENGKELIKY

-938 DGKDSSTSTEVKNTN
+938 DGKDSSTSKEVKNTE
-953 PRLTKSGNYDASSR
+953 PRLTKSGNYDANSR
-967 IITWTVKINNPY
+967 IITWTVTIKNPY
-979 GEDLRGKTF
+979 GEDLRGKKFT
-988 KDFLPAGLEVVD
+988 DLLPAGLEVVNN
-1000 VVKIQRGYYSDD
+1000 VEITRGYWSDD
-1012 IKPVSAADFIKD
+1012 IKPVSAEDFKKA
-1024 GYSYTF
+1024 GCSYTF
-1030 PTDLAHGP
+1030 PTDKS
-1038 ETESFYTIEIKT
+1038 ETAAFYTIKIQT
-1050 KVPDNTTVGTI
+1050 KVPDGTAVGTT

-1068 DGSGASGDVTVTDRS
+1068 DGNSASGEVTVTDRS
-1083 SYLNKSLSKAEDLET
+1083 SYLSKSLSTAEDLET

-1108 VSIPTGWDEITLT
+1108 VSIPTGWNKITLT
-1121 DTIHDAEVNGT
+1121 DTIHDAEVEGI

-1143 ELKEEIKNN
+1143 ELRDEIKAN
-1152 LHLTLFN
+1152 LYLTLFN
-1159 SSDTVTMA
+1159 SSETVTMA
-1167 NASDYN
+1167 NASEHH

-1180 YDENNAVVTNDDAHV
+1180 YDEHGNTITNNDAHV
-1195 TKFSITAK
+1195 AKFTITAN
-1203 LADGK
+1203 LADGQ
-1208 TLDATSMEL
+1208 TLDATSMVL

-1231 EEPWRFV
+1231 EEPWLFV

-1244 GKTTDASYTYKKPKE
+1244 DKTSDASYTYKKPKE

-1267 NENNFDAAGSKIS
+1267 EYGNFNNAGSKIS
-1280 ELDYDKNNGKIYYEL
+1280 ELDYTSNGGKIYYEL

-1301 TCKDELTTKDLVIT
+1301 TCKDPLTTKDLVIT

-1327 SVDVGAN
+1327 SVTVGAN
-1334 EYKSDGSVLHQT
+1334 EYKADGSVNHQA
-1346 WFAHTIYGS
+1346 WFANTIYGS
-1355 NGRLDYEISATKN
+1355 GGRSNYDISATKN

-1376 GVNDTDR
+1376 GATDTDR
-1383 TITFTINKGYNVSAK
+1383 TITFTINSGYNVSDK

-1415 WDDLRTQNIYRNSAE
+1415 WDDLRTENKYRNSAE
-1430 WNGDKAETKTTV
+1430 WNGDKAETETTV

-1450 KTGTI
+1450 KTGT
-1455 VDEGTDAT
+1455 VVTEDPDASGKPT
-1463 GNKLATKKINYSVV
+1463 ATKKINYSVV
-1477 INPTGDNLL
+1477 INPTGDKLL
-1486 NTSNTLTLTD
+1486 TTSNTLTLTD
-1496 TLSFDPSDNTS
+1496 TLSFEPSDNTS

-1536 IGHDRFTAIY
+1536 IGHDRFTATY

-1581 KNHANLIGLE
+1581 KNHANLSGLV

-1604 TATVRFSKFDLN
+1604 SATVRFSKFDLN

-1621 DYLVTLRGAIFQ
+1621 DYLVTLPGATFQ
-1633 LAKWNKTTKTFDEVC
+1633 LAKWDTSTNAFKEVC
-1648 TLKTNASGQINFG
+1648 KLTTDNSGQIHFS
-1661 LQDSSATAESFTES
+1661 LATAESHDTS

-1684 YRIVETDA
+1684 YRIVETKQPD
-1692 PTGYAP
+1692 GYAL
-1698 SKSPIYLLWGA
+1698 SQSPIYLLWGA
-1709 FSSIKRAD
+1709 QPNTTADD
-1717 AFNAAT
+1717 AFKAAT
-1723 GGESYIHD
+1723 GGTTWVNDPDYYRGFGSG
-1731 ASEYDKWLDCNNVT
+1731 NVT
-1745 YLARGDISA
+1745 YLARGESSA

-1781 DRVNSTYTATVELW
+1781 DKVNSTYTATVELW
-1795 RKGYQSG
+1795 RKGGSQTS
-1802 GEKPDTKVESVTLDS
+1802 DTKVDTFTLDS
-1817 SNNWSYSWNDLPLTD
+1817 SNNWSHSWKDLPLVD
-1832 PADSSI
+1832 PNNSSI

-1873 PEDANYELPS
+1873 PEDDGYELPS
-1883 TGGSGTLPYTA
+1883 TGGTGTLPYTA
-1894 VGGTMMLTA
+1894 VGGTMMLSA

-1913 RHEGR
+1913 RREGR

>member
-1 MNDILKTYKEQ
+1 M
-12 FRENRHMLRR
+12 
-22 YTAFVL
+22 
-28 ALAMITTLFVNWQLH
+28 
-43 GIGISMTAQY
+43 
-53 QCHEVEHTHTA
+53 
-64 ACYDKVL
+64 
-71 ICGYTEGEL
+71 
-80 ENADE
+80 
-85 IAAAEAAAG
+85 
-94 SAQSSA
+94 
-100 EDEIMPLELEPQ
+100 
-112 IEFVPHEHTAD
+112 PHEHTDD
-123 CYVEV
+123 CYTEV
-128 QTLTCMEEEHT
+128 QTLTCMEEEHV
-139 HGDDCFDPEDGT
+139 HDDDCYDPEDGS
-151 LICEKYEHT
+151 LICEKFEHT
-160 HGESCYT
+160 HDESCYT
-167 TEYELACGL
+167 TEYELTCGL

-205 EPVVNTVEPIYHHH
+205 EPVVDTVEPIYHHH
-219 TDACYEKV
+219 TDACYEEV
-227 LTCPLPEH
+227 LVCPLPEH
-235 HHTVA
+235 HHTVS

-267 WNKDLLSVAKTQ
+267 WNEDLLSVAKTQ
-279 LGYEQSVKNFEID
+279 LGYEQSEKNFEID

-297 TLHYYSRYGQSYG
+297 TLRYYSRYGQSYG
-310 NPYGEWDVMFL
+310 NAYGEWDVMFL
-321 SYCLKYAEIPQS
+321 AYCLKYAEIPQS

-347 MSGMDWLLQEDG
+347 MSGMDWLLEEDG

-379 VDSSAAGAEPDLD
+379 VDSSADSAEPDLD
-392 DLFNV
+392 DQFSV
-397 DTADTSFSMDAAFEN
+397 DTEFEN
-412 GAELED
+412 SAELED
-418 SDASALAAAPSTAL
+418 SGVSALDAAPSA
-432 QDPAAAPSTGTQDT
+432 DDSTGAQDT
-446 VIAPSTGTQD
+446 AATSGTQD

-461 SIVDPEPEQPA
+461 EPVDPQPEQPA
-472 EKPVYSAGTAASST
+472 EKPVDSADTAA
-486 AASTPS
+486 PS
-492 TVTSASST
+492 TVTS
-500 VSSASG
+500 VSG
-506 ADTLAPSVGSPA
+506 ADTLAPSVVSPA

-529 LPVETVGIVSEVNED
+529 LPVETVGIVSSVDED
-544 AGTLTVISGDVN
+544 ADTLTVISGDVD
-556 GKVDEVTLFNTDVEN
+556 GKVAEVTLFNTDVEN
-571 VISVAYAQIALSE
+571 VISVAYAQIELSE

-592 TASDI
+592 ISSDI
-597 IEIDPVFSCSVTT
+597 IETDPVFSCSVTT

-683 TVKVQLNYSFNKNEI
+683 TVKVQLNYSFNENEI
-698 TKDNRVAT
+698 TADNRVAT
-706 YKLPNGITLLP
+706 YKLPNGITLLD
-717 SVSHSG
+717 SVSDSG
-723 NITWRDITTGKDVV
+723 NITWRDSTGKDVV
-737 VGTYNIDGDTVT
+737 VGTYNIVGDTVT
-749 FTYNEDFADGKAFDG
+749 FTYNETFADGKAFDG

-771 ASSDSSMEGQTI
+771 ASSDSSMENQKI
-783 HFGGTTGSVTIKK
+783 NFGGTTGSVTIKK

-938 DGKDSSTSTEVKNTN
+938 DGKDSSTSKEVKNTE
-953 PRLTKSGNYDASSR
+953 PRLTKSGNYDANSR
-967 IITWTVKINNPY
+967 IITWTVTIKNPY
-979 GEDLRGKTF
+979 GEDLRGKKFT
-988 KDFLPAGLEVVD
+988 DLLPAGLEVVNN
-1000 VVKIQRGYYSDD
+1000 VEITRGYWSDD
-1012 IKPVSAADFIKD
+1012 IKPVSAEDFKKA
-1024 GYSYTF
+1024 GCSYTF
-1030 PTDLAHGP
+1030 PTDKS
-1038 ETESFYTIEIKT
+1038 ETAAFYTIKIQT
-1050 KVPDNTTVGTI
+1050 KVPDGTAVGTT

-1068 DGSGASGDVTVTDRS
+1068 DGNSASGEVTVTDRS
-1083 SYLNKSLSKAEDLET
+1083 SYLSKSLSTAEDLET

-1108 VSIPTGWDEITLT
+1108 VSIPTGWNKITLT
-1121 DTIHDAEVNGT
+1121 DTIHDAEVEGI

-1143 ELKEEIKNN
+1143 ELRDEIKAN
-1152 LHLTLFN
+1152 LYLTLFN
-1159 SSDTVTMA
+1159 SSETVTMA
-1167 NASDYN
+1167 NASEHH

-1180 YDENNAVVTNDDAHV
+1180 YDEHGNTITNNDAHV
-1195 TKFSITAK
+1195 AKFTITAN
-1203 LADGK
+1203 LADGQ
-1208 TLDATSMEL
+1208 TLDATSMVL

-1231 EEPWRFV
+1231 EEPWLFV

-1244 GKTTDASYTYKKPKE
+1244 DKTSDASYTYKKPKE

-1267 NENNFDAAGSKIS
+1267 EYGNFNNAGSKIS
-1280 ELDYDKNNGKIYYEL
+1280 ELDYTSNGGKIYYEL

-1301 TCKDELTTKDLVIT
+1301 TCKDPLTTKDLVIT

-1327 SVDVGAN
+1327 SVTVGAN
-1334 EYKSDGSVLHQT
+1334 EYKADGSVNHQA
-1346 WFAHTIYGS
+1346 WFANTIYGS
-1355 NGRLDYEISATKN
+1355 GGRSNYDISATKN

-1376 GVNDTDR
+1376 GATDTDR
-1383 TITFTINKGYNVSAK
+1383 TITFTINSGYNVSDK

-1405 YSVSV
+1405 YLVSV

-1415 WDDLRTQNIYRNSAE
+1415 WDDLRTENKYRNSAE
-1430 WNGDKAETKTTV
+1430 WNGDKAETETTV

-1450 KTGTI
+1450 KTGT
-1455 VDEGTDAT
+1455 VVTEDPDASGKPT
-1463 GNKLATKKINYSVV
+1463 ATKKINYSVV
-1477 INPTGDNLL
+1477 INPTGDKLL
-1486 NTSNTLTLTD
+1486 TTSNTLTLTD
-1496 TLSFDPSDNTS
+1496 TLSFEPSDNTS

-1536 IGHDRFTAIY
+1536 IGHDRFTATY

-1581 KNHANLIGLE
+1581 KNHANLSGLV

-1604 TATVRFSKFDLN
+1604 SATVRFSKFDLN

-1621 DYLVTLRGAIFQ
+1621 DYLVTLPGATFQ
-1633 LAKWNKTTKTFDEVC
+1633 LAKWNKTAGTFEEVC

-1692 PTGYAP
+1692 PTGYAL

-1709 FSSIKRAD
+1709 FSNTKQDD
-1717 AFNAAT
+1717 AFKTAT
-1723 GGESYIHD
+1723 GETCVND
-1731 ASEYDKWLDCNNVT
+1731 SEYNQGIDSSKVT

-1781 DRVNSTYTATVELW
+1781 DKVNSTYTATVELW
-1795 RKGYQSG
+1795 RKGYQYS
-1802 GEKPDTKVESVTLDS
+1802 GEKSDTKVESVTLDS
-1817 SNNWSYSWNDLPLTD
+1817 SNKWSYSWNNLPLTD

-1894 VGGTMMLTA
+1894 VGGTMMLSA

-1913 RHEGR
+1913 RREGR

>member
-1 MNDILKTYKEQ
+1 MNDILKTYMER
-12 FRENRHMLRR
+12 FRENRHTLRR

-43 GIGISMTAQY
+43 GVGISMTAQY
-53 QCHEVEHTHTA
+53 QCGEEEHTHTA
-64 ACYDKVL
+64 DCYTKVL
-71 ICGYTEGEL
+71 TCGYEEGEL

-85 IAAAEAAAG
+85 VAAAAATSQPTIEEEPA
-94 SAQSSA
+94 
-100 EDEIMPLELEPQ
+100 PLSLEPQ
-112 IEFVPHEHTAD
+112 IEFVPHEHTED
-123 CYVEV
+123 CYTEV
-128 QTLTCMEEEHT
+128 QTLTCMEEEHV
-139 HGDDCFDPEDGT
+139 HDDDCFDPEDGS
-151 LICEKYEHT
+151 LICDKFEHT
-160 HGESCYT
+160 HDESCYT
-167 TEYELACGL
+167 TEYELTCGL

-190 TAELVAMAVAEPVAL
+190 SAALAAMAVAEPVAL
-205 EPVVNTVEPIYHHH
+205 APMVDTVEPIYHHH
-219 TDACYEKV
+219 TDACYEEV

-254 WQAANADAVITGE
+254 WQAANAEAVMTGNWAE
-267 WNKDLLSVAKTQ
+267 DLVSVAQTQ
-279 LGYEQSVKNFEID
+279 LGYEQSEKNFEID

-297 TLHYYSRYGQSYG
+297 TLRYYSRYGQSYG

-321 SYCLKYAEIPQS
+321 SYCLKYAGIPQS

-347 MSGMDWLLQEDG
+347 MSDMDWLLDGEDG
-359 SAAQPGDIVIYNKYV
+359 SAADVGDIVIYNKYV

-379 VDSSAAGAEPDLD
+379 VDSSADGAADGLD
-392 DLFNV
+392 DQ
-397 DTADTSFSMDAAFEN
+397 FSMDAEGEN
-412 GAELED
+412 GVALET
-418 SDASALAAAPSTAL
+418 SGAAALDTA
-432 QDPAAAPSTGTQDT
+432 PAAEDMTPLDT
-446 VIAPSTGTQD
+446 PDLPDIPD
-456 TVLTP
+456 TAN
-461 SIVDPEPEQPA
+461 PEQPA
-472 EKPVYSAGTAASST
+472 EKPVDSTGTTASE
-486 AASTPS
+486 
-492 TVTSASST
+492 TS
-500 VSSASG
+500 
-506 ADTLAPSVGSPA
+506 APSVVSPA

-529 LPVETVGIVSEVNED
+529 QPVETVGIVSSVDSD
-544 AGTLTVISGDVN
+544 ADTLTVISGDVD
-556 GKVDEVTLFNTDVEN
+556 GKVAEVALYDADVEN
-571 VISVAYAQIALSE
+571 VISVAYAQMALSE
-584 GDSDSDDD
+584 GD

-597 IEIDPVFSCSVTT
+597 TEIDPVFSCSVTT

-683 TVKVQLNYSFNKNEI
+683 TVKVQLNYSFNENEI
-698 TKDNRVAT
+698 TADNRVAT
-706 YKLPNGITLLP
+706 YKLPNGITLLD
-717 SVSHSG
+717 SVSDSG
-723 NITWRDITTGKDVV
+723 NITWRDSTGKDVV
-737 VGTYNIDGDTVT
+737 VGTYNIVGDTVT
-749 FTYNEDFADGKAFDG
+749 FTYNETFADGKAFDG

-771 ASSDSSMEGQTI
+771 ASSDSSMENQKI
-783 HFGGTTGSVTIKK
+783 NFGGTTGSVTIKK

-938 DGKDSSTSTEVKNTN
+938 DGKDSSTSKEVKNTE
-953 PRLTKSGNYDASSR
+953 PRLTKSGNYDANSR
-967 IITWTVKINNPY
+967 IITWTVTIKNPY
-979 GEDLRGKTF
+979 GEDLRGKKFT
-988 KDFLPAGLEVVD
+988 DLLPAGLEVVNN
-1000 VVKIQRGYYSDD
+1000 VEITRGYWSDD
-1012 IKPVSAADFIKD
+1012 IKPVSAEDFKKA
-1024 GYSYTF
+1024 GCSYTF
-1030 PTDLAHGP
+1030 PTDKS
-1038 ETESFYTIEIKT
+1038 ETAAFYTIKIQT
-1050 KVPDNTTVGTI
+1050 KVPDGTAVGTT

-1068 DGSGASGDVTVTDRS
+1068 DGNSASGEVTVTDRS
-1083 SYLNKSLSKAEDLET
+1083 SYLSKSLSTAEDLET

-1108 VSIPTGWDEITLT
+1108 VSIPTGWNKITLT
-1121 DTIHDAEVNGT
+1121 DTIHDAEVEGI

-1143 ELKEEIKNN
+1143 ELRDEIKAN
-1152 LHLTLFN
+1152 LYLTLFN
-1159 SSDTVTMA
+1159 SSETVTMA
-1167 NASDYN
+1167 NASEHH

-1180 YDENNAVVTNDDAHV
+1180 YDEHGNTITNNDAHV
-1195 TKFSITAK
+1195 AKFTITAN
-1203 LADGK
+1203 LADGQ
-1208 TLDATSMEL
+1208 TLDATSMVL

-1231 EEPWRFV
+1231 EEPWLFV

-1244 GKTTDASYTYKKPKE
+1244 DKTSDASYTYKKPKE

-1267 NENNFDAAGSKIS
+1267 EYGNFNNAGSKIS
-1280 ELDYDKNNGKIYYEL
+1280 ELDYTSNGGKIYYEL

-1301 TCKDELTTKDLVIT
+1301 TCKDPLTTKDLVIT

-1327 SVDVGAN
+1327 SVTVGAN
-1334 EYKSDGSVLHQT
+1334 EYKADGSVNHQA
-1346 WFAHTIYGS
+1346 WFANTIYGS
-1355 NGRLDYEISATKN
+1355 GGRSNYDISATKN

-1376 GVNDTDR
+1376 GATDTDR
-1383 TITFTINKGYNVSAK
+1383 TITFTINSGYNVSDK

-1415 WDDLRTQNIYRNSAE
+1415 WDDLRTENKYRNSAE
-1430 WNGDKAETKTTV
+1430 WNGDKAETETTV

-1450 KTGTI
+1450 KTGAVVTE
-1455 VDEGTDAT
+1455 DPDASGKPT
-1463 GNKLATKKINYSVV
+1463 ATKKINYSVV
-1477 INPTGDNLL
+1477 INPTGDKLL
-1486 NTSNTLTLTD
+1486 TTSNTLTLTD
-1496 TLSFDPSDNTS
+1496 TLSFEPSDNTS

-1536 IGHDRFTAIY
+1536 IGHDRFTATY

-1581 KNHANLIGLE
+1581 KNHANLSGLV

-1604 TATVRFSKFDLN
+1604 SATVRFSKFDLN

-1621 DYLVTLRGAIFQ
+1621 DYLVTLPGATFQ
-1633 LAKWNKTTKTFDEVC
+1633 LAKWNKTTGTFEEVC
-1648 TLKTNASGQINFG
+1648 TLKTNSSGQINFG
-1661 LQDSSATAESFTES
+1661 LLDSSATAETTDTS

-1692 PTGYAP
+1692 PTGYAL

-1709 FSSIKRAD
+1709 FSNTKRAD

-1723 GGESYIHD
+1723 GESSIHD

-1769 WLDTDGKTELAL
+1769 WLDTDGTTELAL
-1781 DRVNSTYTATVELW
+1781 DKVNSTYTATVELR
-1795 RKGYQSG
+1795 RKSYQYGSQ
-1802 GEKPDTKVESVTLDS
+1802 KSDDLVKTVTLDN
-1817 SNNWSYSWNDLPLTD
+1817 SNNWSYSWNNLPLTD

-1894 VGGTMMLTA
+1894 VGGTMMLSA

>member
-12 FRENRHMLRR
+12 FRENRHTLRR

-43 GIGISMTAQY
+43 GVGISMTAQY
-53 QCHEVEHTHTA
+53 QCGEVEHAHTA
-64 ACYDKVL
+64 DCYDKVL
-71 ICGYTEGEL
+71 ICGYTEGQL

-85 IAAAEAAAG
+85 VAAAEAAAA
-94 SAQSSA
+94 SAAQSSA
-100 EDEIMPLELEPQ
+100 EEEIMPLELEPQ
-112 IEFVPHEHTAD
+112 IEFVPHEHTDD
-123 CYVEV
+123 CYTEV
-128 QTLTCMEEEHT
+128 QTLTCMEEEHV
-139 HGDDCFDPEDGT
+139 HDDDCYDPEDGT
-151 LICEKYEHT
+151 LICEKFEHT
-160 HGESCYT
+160 HDESCYT
-167 TEYELACGL
+167 TEYELTCGL

-190 TAELVAMAVAEPVAL
+190 SAELVAMAVAEPVAL
-205 EPVVNTVEPIYHHH
+205 EPVVDTVEPIYHHH
-219 TDACYEKV
+219 TDACYEEV
-227 LTCPLPEH
+227 LVCPLPEH
-235 HHTVA
+235 HHTVS

-267 WNKDLLSVAKTQ
+267 WNEDLLSVAKTQ
-279 LGYEQSVKNFEID
+279 LGYEQSEKNFEID

-297 TLHYYSRYGQSYG
+297 TLRYYSRYGQSYG
-310 NPYGEWDVMFL
+310 NAYGEWDVMFL
-321 SYCLKYAEIPQS
+321 AYCLKYAEIPQS

-347 MSGMDWLLQEDG
+347 MSGMDWLLEEDG

-379 VDSSAAGAEPDLD
+379 VDSSADSAEPDLD
-392 DLFNV
+392 DLFSV
-397 DTADTSFSMDAAFEN
+397 DTEFEN
-412 GAELED
+412 SAELEG
-418 SDASALAAAPSTAL
+418 SGVSAQDAAPSA
-432 QDPAAAPSTGTQDT
+432 DDSTGAQDT
-446 VIAPSTGTQD
+446 AATSGTQD

-461 SIVDPEPEQPA
+461 EPVDPQTEQPA
-472 EKPVYSAGTAASST
+472 EKPVDSADTAA
-486 AASTPS
+486 PS
-492 TVTSASST
+492 TVTS
-500 VSSASG
+500 VSG
-506 ADTLAPSVGSPA
+506 ADTLAPSVVSPA

-529 LPVETVGIVSEVNED
+529 LPVETVGIVSSVDKD
-544 AGTLTVISGDVN
+544 ADTLTVISGDVD
-556 GKVDEVTLFNTDVEN
+556 GKVAEVTLFNTDVEN
-571 VISVAYAQIALSE
+571 VISVAYAQIELSE

-597 IEIDPVFSCSVTT
+597 IETDPVFSCSVTT

-683 TVKVQLNYSFNKNEI
+683 TVKVQLNYSFNENEI
-698 TKDNRVAT
+698 TADNRVAT
-706 YKLPNGITLLP
+706 YKLPNGITLLD
-717 SVSHSG
+717 SVSDSG
-723 NITWRDITTGKDVV
+723 NITWRDSTGKDVV
-737 VGTYNIDGDTVT
+737 VGTYNIVGDTVT
-749 FTYNEDFADGKAFDG
+749 FTYNETFADGKAFDG

-771 ASSDSSMEGQTI
+771 ASSDSSMENQKI
-783 HFGGTTGSVTIKK
+783 NFGGTTGSVTIKK

-806 KNVQKDASGKELIKY
+806 KNVQKDASGKELIKF
-821 DSTAKT
+821 DPATKT

-843 DTVNLTDFFDTVN
+843 TTVDITDFFDTASACPGKFQEN
-856 SSLPSNATYRQDTI
+856 TI
-870 KLIKIAADGT
+870 QLIKVAADGSET
-880 EKDVTTDY
+880 DVTEIY
-888 QSKLTV
+888 KSQLNVNGS
-894 GTELKYDALPELK
+894 ELKYTALPELA

-919 IPVNDDYTYKAIN
+919 IQVHDDYTYQSIN

-938 DGKDSSTSTEVKNTN
+938 DGKDSSTSKEVKNTE
-953 PRLTKSGNYDASSR
+953 PRLTKSGNYDANSR
-967 IITWTVKINNPY
+967 IITWTVTIKNPY
-979 GEDLRGKTF
+979 GEDLRGKKFT
-988 KDFLPAGLEVVD
+988 DLLPAGLEVVNN
-1000 VVKIQRGYYSDD
+1000 VEITRGHWSDD
-1012 IKPVSAADFIKD
+1012 IKPVSAEDFKKA

-1030 PTDLAHGP
+1030 PTDKS
-1038 ETESFYTIEIKT
+1038 ETAAFYTIKIQT
-1050 KVPDNTTVGTI
+1050 KVPDGTAVGTT

-1108 VSIPTGWDEITLT
+1108 VSIPTGWNEITLT

-1159 SSDTVTMA
+1159 SSETVTMA
-1167 NASDYN
+1167 NASTHH
-1173 VTFTVTY
+1173 VKFTVTY
-1180 YDENNAVVTNDDAHV
+1180 YDESGNSTTDNDAHV

-1217 SSYHTVADISNAGI
+1217 SNYHTVADISNAGI
-1231 EEPWRFV
+1231 EEPWLFV

-1244 GKTTDASYTYKKPKE
+1244 DKTSDASYTYKKPKE

-1280 ELDYDKNNGKIYYEL
+1280 ELDYKKNNGKIYYEL

-1301 TCKDELTTKDLVIT
+1301 TSKDDLATKDLVIT

-1355 NGRLDYEISATKN
+1355 NGRSNYDISATKN

-1383 TITFTINKGYNVSAK
+1383 TITFTINKGYNVSDK

-1415 WDDLRTQNIYRNSAE
+1415 WDDLRTQNTYRNSAE
-1430 WNGDKAETKTTV
+1430 WNGDKAETETTV

-1477 INPTGDNLL
+1477 INPTGDKLL
-1486 NTSNTLTLTD
+1486 TTSNTLTLTD
-1496 TLSFDPSDNTS
+1496 TLSFDPSANTS

-1513 SIHLYGVTLDTTTG
+1513 SIHLYGVTLDAATG

-1581 KNHANLIGLE
+1581 KNHANLTGLE

-1621 DYLVTLRGAIFQ
+1621 DYLVTLPGATFE
-1633 LAKWNKTTKTFDEVC
+1633 LAKWNITNKTFDKVC
-1648 TLKTNASGQINFG
+1648 DLTTNSSGQINFG

-1692 PTGYAP
+1692 PTGYAL

-1709 FSSIKRAD
+1709 FSNTKRAD

-1723 GGESYIHD
+1723 GESFIHD

-1781 DRVNSTYTATVELW
+1781 DKVNSTYTATVELW
-1795 RKGYQSG
+1795 RKGYQHG
-1802 GEKPDTKVESVTLDS
+1802 GQKSDDLVETVTLDS
-1817 SNNWSYSWNDLPLTD
+1817 SNNWSYSWNNLPLTD
-1832 PADSSI
+1832 PTDSSI

-1883 TGGSGTLPYTA
+1883 TGGFGTLPYTA

-1913 RHEGR
+1913 RREGR

>member
-1 MNDILKTYKEQ
+1 MNDILKTYMER
-12 FRENRHMLRR
+12 FRENRHTLRR
-22 YTAFVL
+22 YTAFML

-43 GIGISMTAQY
+43 GVGISMTAQY
-53 QCHEVEHTHTA
+53 QCGEEEHTHTA
-64 ACYDKVL
+64 DCYTKVL
-71 ICGYTEGEL
+71 TCGYEEGEL

-85 IAAAEAAAG
+85 VAAAAAAT
-94 SAQSSA
+94 SQPTVEA
-100 EDEIMPLELEPQ
+100 EPAPLSLEPQ
-112 IEFVPHEHTAD
+112 IEFVPHEHTDD
-123 CYVEV
+123 CYTEV
-128 QTLTCMEEEHT
+128 QTLTCMEEEHV
-139 HGDDCFDPEDGT
+139 HDDDCFDPEDGS
-151 LICEKYEHT
+151 LICDKFEHT
-160 HGESCYT
+160 HDESCYT
-167 TEYELACGL
+167 TEYELTCGL

-190 TAELVAMAVAEPVAL
+190 SAELAAMAVAEPVAL
-205 EPVVNTVEPIYHHH
+205 EPMVDTVEPIYHHH
-219 TDACYEKV
+219 TDACYEEV

-254 WQAANADAVITGE
+254 WQAANAEAVMTGNWAE
-267 WNKDLLSVAKTQ
+267 DLVSVAQTQ
-279 LGYEQSVKNFEID
+279 LGYEQSEKNFEID

-297 TLHYYSRYGQSYG
+297 TLRYYSRYGQSYG

-321 SYCLKYAEIPQS
+321 SYCLKYAGIPQS

-347 MSGMDWLLQEDG
+347 MSDMEWLLDGEDG
-359 SAAQPGDIVIYNKYV
+359 SAADVGDIVIYNKYV

-379 VDSSAAGAEPDLD
+379 VDSSADGAADGLD
-392 DLFNV
+392 DLF
-397 DTADTSFSMDAAFEN
+397 SMDAEGEN
-412 GAELED
+412 GAELEE
-418 SDASALAAAPSTAL
+418 SGAAALDTA
-432 QDPAAAPSTGTQDT
+432 PAAEGMTTLDT
-446 VIAPSTGTQD
+446 PDLPDIPD
-456 TVLTP
+456 TASP
-461 SIVDPEPEQPA
+461 DQPA
-472 EKPVYSAGTAASST
+472 ANPVDSADAAM
-486 AASTPS
+486 
-492 TVTSASST
+492 
-500 VSSASG
+500 
-506 ADTLAPSVGSPA
+506 PSVGSPA

-529 LPVETVGIVSEVNED
+529 QPVETVGIVSSVDSD
-544 AGTLTVISGDVN
+544 AGTLTVISGDVD
-556 GKVDEVTLFNTDVEN
+556 GKVAEVALYDADVEN
-571 VISVAYAQIALSE
+571 VISVAYAQMALSE
-584 GDSDSDDD
+584 GD

-597 IEIDPVFSCSVTT
+597 TEIDPVFSCSVTT
-610 VYETASA
+610 VYGTASA

-683 TVKVQLNYSFNKNEI
+683 TVKVQLNYSFNENEI
-698 TKDNRVAT
+698 TADNRVAT
-706 YKLPNGITLLP
+706 YKFPNGITLLD
-717 SVSHSG
+717 SVSDSG
-723 NITWRDITTGKDVV
+723 NITWRDSTGKDVV
-737 VGTYNIDGDTVT
+737 VGTYNIVGDTVT
-749 FTYNEDFADGKAFDG
+749 FTYNETFADGKAFDG

-771 ASSDSSMEGQTI
+771 ASSDSSMENQKI
-783 HFGGTTGSVTIKK
+783 NFGGTTGSVTIKK

-938 DGKDSSTSTEVKNTN
+938 DGKDSYTSTEVKNTN

-988 KDFLPAGLEVVD
+988 KDFLPAELEVVGE
-1000 VVKIQRGYYSDD
+1000 VKIQRGYYSDD
-1012 IKPVSAADFIKD
+1012 IKPVSAADFKKD
-1024 GYSYTF
+1024 NYTYTF

-1050 KVPDNTTVGTI
+1050 KVPDNTTVGTT

-1103 TWQTS
+1103 TWKTS
-1108 VSIPTGWDEITLT
+1108 VSIPTGWNKITLT

-1143 ELKEEIKNN
+1143 ELKDEIKNN

-1159 SSDTVTMA
+1159 STETVTMA
-1167 NASDYN
+1167 NASEHD

-1217 SSYHTVADISNAGI
+1217 SNYHTVADISNAGI
-1231 EEPWRFV
+1231 EEPWLFV
-1238 NNAASG
+1238 NTAASG
-1244 GKTTDASYTYKKPKE
+1244 DKTTDADYTYKKPKE

-1280 ELDYDKNNGKIYYEL
+1280 ELDYQKNNGKIYYEL

-1301 TCKDELTTKDLVIT
+1301 TCKDLLTIKDLEIT

-1327 SVDVGAN
+1327 NVITVGALPLN
-1334 EYKSDGSVLHQT
+1334 DDGSVPHQG
-1346 WFAHTIYGS
+1346 WLAQTIYGS
-1355 NGRLDYEISATKN
+1355 DGRANYEISTTKN

-1376 GVNDTDR
+1376 GATDTDR
-1383 TITFTINKGYNVSAK
+1383 TITFTINKGYNVSNK

-1405 YSVSV
+1405 YWVSV

-1415 WDDLRTQNIYRNSAE
+1415 WDDLRTENKYRNSAE
-1430 WNGDKAETKTTV
+1430 WNGDKAETETTV

-1477 INPTGDNLL
+1477 INPTGDKLL
-1486 NTSNTLTLTD
+1486 TTSNTLTLTD
-1496 TLSFDPSDNTS
+1496 TLSFEPSDNTS

-1536 IGHDRFTAIY
+1536 IGHDRFTATY

-1581 KNHANLIGLE
+1581 KNHANLSGLV

-1604 TATVRFSKFDLN
+1604 SATVRFSKFDLN

-1621 DYLVTLRGAIFQ
+1621 DYLVTLPGATFQ
-1633 LAKWNKTTKTFDEVC
+1633 LAKWNSTTKKFEEVRKL
-1648 TLKTNASGQINFG
+1648 TTDAAGQINFG

-1684 YRIVETDA
+1684 YRIVEVER
-1692 PTGYAP
+1692 PTGYAL
-1698 SKSPIYLLWGA
+1698 SQSPIYLLWGA
-1709 FSSIKRAD
+1709 QPNTTAAD

-1723 GGESYIHD
+1723 GTTYILD
-1731 ASEYDKWLDCNNVT
+1731 ASEYNNWLDCNKVT
-1745 YLARGDISA
+1745 YLARGESSA

-1781 DRVNSTYTATVELW
+1781 DKVNSTYTATVELW
-1795 RKGYQSG
+1795 RKGGSQTS
-1802 GEKPDTKVESVTLDS
+1802 DTKVESVTLDS
-1817 SNNWSYSWNDLPLTD
+1817 SNNWSHSWKDLPLVD
-1832 PADSSI
+1832 PNNSSI

-1873 PEDANYELPS
+1873 PEDDGYELPS
-1883 TGGSGTLPYTA
+1883 TGGAGTLPYTA
-1894 VGGTMMLTA
+1894 VGGTMMLSA
-1903 LAYSFIHRKR
+1903 LAYSFIHRKCR
-1913 RHEGR
+1913 REGR

>member
-1 MNDILKTYKEQ
+1 MNDILKTYMER
-12 FRENRHMLRR
+12 FRENRHTLRR

-43 GIGISMTAQY
+43 GVGISMTAQY
-53 QCHEVEHTHTA
+53 QCGEEEHTHTA
-64 ACYDKVL
+64 DCYTKVL
-71 ICGYTEGEL
+71 TCGYEEGEL

-85 IAAAEAAAG
+85 VAAAAAAT
-94 SAQSSA
+94 SQPTIEEEPA
-100 EDEIMPLELEPQ
+100 PLSLEPQ
-112 IEFVPHEHTAD
+112 IEFVPHEHTED
-123 CYVEV
+123 CYTEV
-128 QTLTCMEEEHT
+128 QTLTCMEEEHV
-139 HGDDCFDPEDGT
+139 HDDDCFDPEDGS
-151 LICEKYEHT
+151 LICDKFEHT
-160 HGESCYT
+160 HDESCYT
-167 TEYELACGL
+167 TEYELTCGL

-190 TAELVAMAVAEPVAL
+190 SAALAAMAVAEPVAL
-205 EPVVNTVEPIYHHH
+205 APMVDTVEPIYHHH
-219 TDACYEKV
+219 TDACYEEV

-254 WQAANADAVITGE
+254 WQAANAEAVMTGNWAE
-267 WNKDLLSVAKTQ
+267 DLVSVAKTQ
-279 LGYEQSVKNFEID
+279 LGYEQSEKNFEID

-297 TLHYYSRYGQSYG
+297 TLRYYSRYGQSYG

-321 SYCLKYAEIPQS
+321 SYCLKYAGIPQS

-347 MSGMDWLLQEDG
+347 MSDMDWLLDNEDG
-359 SAAQPGDIVIYNKYV
+359 SAADVGDIVIYNKYV

-379 VDSSAAGAEPDLD
+379 VDSSADGAADGLD
-392 DLFNV
+392 DLFSV
-397 DTADTSFSMDAAFEN
+397 DTEFEN
-412 GAELED
+412 SAELEG
-418 SDASALAAAPSTAL
+418 SGVSALDAAPSA
-432 QDPAAAPSTGTQDT
+432 DD
-446 VIAPSTGTQD
+446 STGTQD

-461 SIVDPEPEQPA
+461 DPVDPQPEQPV
-472 EKPVYSAGTAASST
+472 EKPVDSADTAA
-486 AASTPS
+486 PS
-492 TVTSASST
+492 TVTS
-500 VSSASG
+500 VSG
-506 ADTLAPSVGSPA
+506 ADTLAPSVVSPA

-529 LPVETVGIVSEVNED
+529 LPVETVGIVSSVDKD
-544 AGTLTVISGDVN
+544 ADTLTVISGDVD
-556 GKVDEVTLFNTDVEN
+556 GKVAEVTLFNTDVEN
-571 VISVAYAQIALSE
+571 VISVAYAQIELSE

-597 IEIDPVFSCSVTT
+597 IETDPVFSCSVTT

-683 TVKVQLNYSFNKNEI
+683 TVKVQLNYSFNENEI
-698 TKDNRVAT
+698 TADNRVAT
-706 YKLPNGITLLP
+706 YKLPNGITLLD
-717 SVSHSG
+717 SVSDSG
-723 NITWRDITTGKDVV
+723 NITWRDSTGKDVV
-737 VGTYNIDGDTVT
+737 VGTYNIVGDTVT
-749 FTYNEDFADGKAFDG
+749 FTYNETFADGKAFDG

-771 ASSDSSMEGQTI
+771 ASSDSSMENQKI
-783 HFGGTTGSVTIKK
+783 NFGGTTGSVTIKK

-938 DGKDSSTSTEVKNTN
+938 DGKDSSTSKEVKNTE
-953 PRLTKSGNYDASSR
+953 PRLTKSGNYDANSR
-967 IITWTVKINNPY
+967 IITWTVTIKNPY
-979 GEDLRGKTF
+979 GEDLRGKKFT
-988 KDFLPAGLEVVD
+988 DLLPAGLEVVNN
-1000 VVKIQRGYYSDD
+1000 VEITRGYWSDD
-1012 IKPVSAADFIKD
+1012 IKPVSAEDFKKA
-1024 GYSYTF
+1024 GCSYTF
-1030 PTDLAHGP
+1030 PTDKS
-1038 ETESFYTIEIKT
+1038 ETAAFYTIKIQT
-1050 KVPDNTTVGTI
+1050 KVPDGTAVGTT

-1068 DGSGASGDVTVTDRS
+1068 DGNSASGEVTVTDRS
-1083 SYLNKSLSKAEDLET
+1083 SYLSKSLSTAEDLET

-1108 VSIPTGWDEITLT
+1108 VSIPTGWNKITLT
-1121 DTIHDAEVNGT
+1121 DTIHDAEVEGI

-1143 ELKEEIKNN
+1143 ELRDEIKAN
-1152 LHLTLFN
+1152 LYLTLFN
-1159 SSDTVTMA
+1159 SSETVTMA
-1167 NASDYN
+1167 NASEHH

-1180 YDENNAVVTNDDAHV
+1180 YDEHGNTITNNDAHV
-1195 TKFSITAK
+1195 AKFTITAN
-1203 LADGK
+1203 LADGQ
-1208 TLDATSMEL
+1208 TLDATSMVL

-1231 EEPWRFV
+1231 EEPWLFV

-1244 GKTTDASYTYKKPKE
+1244 DKTSDASYTYKKPKE

-1267 NENNFDAAGSKIS
+1267 EYGTFNNAGSKIS
-1280 ELDYDKNNGKIYYEL
+1280 ELDYTSNGGKIYYEL

-1301 TCKDELTTKDLVIT
+1301 TCKDPLTTKDLVIT

-1327 SVDVGAN
+1327 SVTVGAN
-1334 EYKSDGSVLHQT
+1334 EYKADGSVNHQA
-1346 WFAHTIYGS
+1346 WFANTIYGS
-1355 NGRLDYEISATKN
+1355 GGRSNYDISATKN

-1376 GVNDTDR
+1376 GATDTDR
-1383 TITFTINKGYNVSAK
+1383 TITFTINSGYNVSDK

-1415 WDDLRTQNIYRNSAE
+1415 WDDLRTENKYRNSAE
-1430 WNGDKAETKTTV
+1430 WNGDKAETETTV

-1455 VDEGTDAT
+1455 VTEDPDASGKPT
-1463 GNKLATKKINYSVV
+1463 ATKKINYSVV
-1477 INPTGDNLL
+1477 INPTGDKLL
-1486 NTSNTLTLTD
+1486 TTSNTLTLTD
-1496 TLSFDPSDNTS
+1496 TLSFEPSDNTS

-1536 IGHDRFTAIY
+1536 IGHDRFTATY

-1581 KNHANLIGLE
+1581 KNHANLSGLV

-1604 TATVRFSKFDLN
+1604 SATVRFSKFDLN

-1621 DYLVTLRGAIFQ
+1621 DYLVTLPGATFQ
-1633 LAKWNKTTKTFDEVC
+1633 LAKWNKTTGTFEEVC
-1648 TLKTNASGQINFG
+1648 TLKTNSSGQINFG
-1661 LQDSSATAESFTES
+1661 LLDSSATAETTDTS

-1692 PTGYAP
+1692 PTGYAL

-1709 FSSIKRAD
+1709 FSNTKRAD

-1723 GGESYIHD
+1723 GESSIHD

-1769 WLDTDGKTELAL
+1769 WLDTDGTTELAL
-1781 DRVNSTYTATVELW
+1781 DKVNSTYTATVELR
-1795 RKGYQSG
+1795 RKSYQYGSQ
-1802 GEKPDTKVESVTLDS
+1802 KSDDLVKTVTLDN
-1817 SNNWSYSWNDLPLTD
+1817 SNNWSYSWNNLPLTD

-1894 VGGTMMLTA
+1894 VGGTMMLSA

-1913 RHEGR
+1913 RREGR